1 MLWYCESINVGR
13 DVELDHVRNIGIMA
27 HIDAGKTT
35 TSERILY
42 FTGRTHRIGEVHDGA
57 ATMDW
62 MAEEQERGITITSA
76 ATVCYWKRNK
86 ANHRINIIDTP
97 GHVDFTIEVERCLRV
112 LDGAVAVFCAVGGVQ
127 PQSET
132 VWRQADKYSVPR
144 IAFVNKMDR
153 VGADFKQVLAQME
166 TRLHANPVAVQLPIG
181 AEDKFEG
188 VIDLVENKALFFNK
202 DTMDTEEGEIPSDM
216 VDEIEEYRET
226 LIVKASDFDESLMEA
241 YLNGEEVSSEQIRA
255 ALRKGCVSM
264 GLVPV
269 FCGSA
274 FKNKGVQRVLD
285 GVVDYLPSPVDI
297 SGPMVAPY
305 EAFARQER
313 DEGDV
318 REDEKFE
325 LKVSD
330 NGQFAGLA
338 FKLMSDPYV
347 GQLTFVRI
355 YSGKLVS
362 GASVFNTNKHR
373 RERIGRLL
381 RMHANKREDIT
392 EAYAGEIVAV
402 LGLKNTVTGDTL
414 CDEGLD
420 VVLESMSF
428 PDPVINMSIEPD
440 TQDDVNRL
448 GIALQKLAAED
459 PSFKVSTDNETGQTV
474 IGGMGELHL
483 DIIASRLKREFG
495 VNAKIGRPQVA
506 YRETITR
513 TGECE
518 CRFVRQSGGRGQY
531 GHVKLVLHPNE
542 PGKGI
547 TFESKIVGG
556 VVPREYW
563 PAVEKGVRSATETG
577 VLAGYPVV
585 DVHVE
590 LIDGSYHEVD
600 SSEMAFQVAG
610 SMAFKDGCKKC
621 GAQLLEP
628 VFDVEV
634 ITPEEYTGD
643 VIGDLNSR
651 RGRIQD
657 LEPRKGVQAIRA
669 AVPLSE
675 MFGYATVLR
684 SATQG
689 RASYTMQFKC
699 YEALPAALSE
709 SLVEKFGAKS
719 NS

>member
-1 MLWYCESINVGR
+1 M
-13 DVELDHVRNIGIMA
+13 RNIGIMA

-35 TSERILY
+35 TSERILF

-76 ATVCYWKRNK
+76 ATVCYWNRNGR
-86 ANHRINIIDTP
+86 NRINIIDTP

-132 VWRQADKYSVPR
+132 VWRQADHYHVPR

-153 VGADFKQVLAQME
+153 VGADFYNCLTQMT
-166 TRLHANPVAVQLPIG
+166 TRLNANPVAVQIPIG
-181 AEDKFEG
+181 TEDKFVG
-188 VIDLVENKALFFNK
+188 VIDLVENKALYFDA
-202 DTMDTEEGEIPSDM
+202 DTLDTKEGEMPADM
-216 VDEIEEYRET
+216 ADLISEYRET
-226 LIVKASDFDESLMEA
+226 LIVKASDYDEALMEK
-241 YLNGEEVSSEQIRA
+241 YLEGEEIKPEEIRV
-255 ALRKGCVSM
+255 ALRKGCVAM

-274 FKNKGVQRVLD
+274 FKNKGVQRMLD
-285 GVVDYLPSPVDI
+285 GVVDYLPSPIDVP
-297 SGPMVAPY
+297 GPMVAPY
-305 EAFARQER
+305 ELFARQER
-313 DEGDV
+313 GEGDIT
-318 REDEKFE
+318 EEEKFE

-330 NGQFAGLA
+330 EDRFSGLA

-355 YSGKLVS
+355 YTGVLTTGQAVY
-362 GASVFNTNKHR
+362 NTNKHR
-373 RERIGRLL
+373 RERVGRLL

-392 EAYAGEIVAV
+392 EAHAGEIVAV
-402 LGLKNTVTGDTL
+402 LGLKSTITGDTL
-414 CDEGLD
+414 CEEGLD
-420 VVLESMSF
+420 IVLESMTF
-428 PDPVINMSIEPD
+428 PEPVITMSIEPD
-440 TQDDVNRL
+440 TQDDVNKL
-448 GIALQKLAAED
+448 GLALQKLAAED
-459 PSFKVSTDNETGQTV
+459 PSFKVSTDKDTGQTV

-483 DIIASRLKREFG
+483 DIIASRLKREFN

-506 YRETITR
+506 YRESITKS
-513 TGECE
+513 GEIE

-531 GHVKLVLHPNE
+531 GHVVLQLKPNE
-542 PGKGI
+542 PGTGI

-563 PAVEKGVRSATETG
+563 PAVEKGVRSAAETG

-585 DVHVE
+585 DVHVD
-590 LIDGSYHEVD
+590 LTFGSYHEVD

-621 GAQLLEP
+621 APQLLEP

-651 RGRIQD
+651 RGRISD
-657 LEPRKGVQAIRA
+657 LEARKGVQAIRA

-675 MFGYATVLR
+675 MFGYSTVLR

-699 YEALPAALSE
+699 YEPLPAALSE
-709 SLVEKFGAKS
+709 GLIERFGAKS
-719 NS
+719 N

>member
-1 MLWYCESINVGR
+1 MGR
-13 DVELDHVRNIGIMA
+13 DTELNRVRNIGIMA

-35 TSERILY
+35 TSERILF

-76 ATVCYWKRNK
+76 ATVCYWNRNGHK
-86 ANHRINIIDTP
+86 NRINIIDTP

-132 VWRQADKYSVPR
+132 VWRQADKYHVPR
-144 IAFVNKMDR
+144 VAFVNKMDR
-153 VGADFKQVLAQME
+153 VGADFKTVLSQME
-166 TRLHANPVAVQLPIG
+166 SRLGANPVAVQLPIG
-181 AEDKFEG
+181 AEDKFIG
-188 VIDLVENKALFFNK
+188 VVDLVENKALYFNSETL
-202 DTMDTEEGEIPSDM
+202 DTDEGEIPADM
-216 VDEIEEYRET
+216 VDDVMEYREN
-226 LIVKASDFDESLMEA
+226 LIAKASDFDESLMEA
-241 YLNGEEVSSEQIRA
+241 YLEGEDVSADAIRI
-255 ALRKGCVSM
+255 ALRKGCVAQA
-264 GLVPV
+264 LVPV

-285 GVVDYLPSPVDI
+285 GIIDYLPSPIDI
-297 SGPMVAPY
+297 PGPMVAPY
-305 EAFARQER
+305 DVYARQER
-313 DEGDV
+313 GEGDV
-318 REDEKFE
+318 KEEEKVE

-330 NGQFAGLA
+330 NGQFSGLA

-355 YSGKLVS
+355 YSGKLES
-362 GASVFNTNKHR
+362 GQAVFNTNKHR
-373 RERIGRLL
+373 RERVGRLL

-392 EAYAGEIVAV
+392 VAYAGEIVAV

-414 CDEGLD
+414 CEEGLD

-428 PDPVINMSIEPD
+428 PAPVINMSIEPD

-459 PSFKVSTDNETGQTV
+459 PSFKVSTDKETGQTV

-483 DIIASRLKREFG
+483 DIIASRLKREFN
-495 VNAKIGRPQVA
+495 VNAKVGRPQVA

-513 TGECE
+513 EGECD

-531 GHVKLVLHPNE
+531 GHVKIALRPNE
-542 PGKGI
+542 PGMGI
-547 TFESKIVGG
+547 TFESIIVGG

-563 PAVEKGVRSATETG
+563 PAVEKGIRSASETG

-585 DVHVE
+585 DVHVD

-651 RGRIQD
+651 RGRIQN
-657 LEPRKGVQAIRA
+657 LEPRKGVQAIQA

-675 MFGYATVLR
+675 MFGYATELR

-689 RASYTMQFKC
+689 RASYSMQFKC
-699 YEALPAALSE
+699 YESLPAALSE
-709 SLVEKFGAKS
+709 GLIERFGAKS

>member
-1 MLWYCESINVGR
+1 MAR
-13 DVELDHVRNIGIMA
+13 DVELARVRNIGIMA

-76 ATVCYWKRNK
+76 ATVCYWNRNGH
-86 ANHRINIIDTP
+86 NRINIIDTP

-132 VWRQADKYSVPR
+132 VWRQADHYHVPR
-144 IAFVNKMDR
+144 VAFINKMDR
-153 VGADFKQVLAQME
+153 VGADFYSCLNQMV
-166 TRLHANPVAVQLPIG
+166 TRLNANPVAVQIPIG
-181 AEDKFEG
+181 TEENFIG
-188 VIDLVENKALFFNK
+188 VVDLIENKALYFNAETL
-202 DTMDTEEGEIPSDM
+202 DTQEGEMPADLA
-216 VDEIEEYRET
+216 DKIEEYRET
-226 LIVKASDFDESLMEA
+226 LIVKASDFDEALMEK
-241 YLNGEEVSSEQIRA
+241 YLEGEEIDPQEIRA
-255 ALRKGCVSM
+255 ALRKGCIAM

-274 FKNKGVQRVLD
+274 FKNKGVQRSLD
-285 GVVDYLPSPVDI
+285 GVIDFLPSPIDVP
-297 SGPMVAPY
+297 GPMVASA
-305 EAFARQER
+305 ELFARQER
-313 DEGDV
+313 GEGDV
-318 REDEKFE
+318 TEEEKFE
-325 LKVSD
+325 LKVTD
-330 NGQFAGLA
+330 KGEFAGLA

-355 YSGKLVS
+355 YSGTLTS
-362 GASVFNTNKHR
+362 GQSVMNTNKHR
-373 RERIGRLL
+373 RERVGRLL
-381 RMHANKREDIT
+381 RMHANKREDVT
-392 EAYAGEIVAV
+392 EAHAGEIVAV
-402 LGLKNTVTGDTL
+402 LGLKSTVTGDTL

-420 VVLESMSF
+420 VVLESMTF
-428 PDPVINMSIEPD
+428 PEPVITMSIEPD
-440 TQDDVNRL
+440 TQDDVNKL
-448 GIALQKLAAED
+448 GLALQKLAAED
-459 PSFKVSTDNETGQTV
+459 PSFKVTTDKETGQTV

-483 DIIASRLKREFG
+483 DIIASRLKREFN
-495 VNAKIGRPQVA
+495 VNAKVGRPQVA

-513 TGECE
+513 EGNCE
-518 CRFVRQSGGRGQY
+518 CMYKRQSGGRGQY
-531 GHVKLVLHPNE
+531 GHVKMVMRPNE
-542 PGKGI
+542 PGTGV

-563 PAVEKGVRSATETG
+563 AAVEKGVRSAAETG

-590 LIDGSYHEVD
+590 LVDGSYHEVD

-675 MFGYATVLR
+675 MFGYSTVLR

-699 YEALPAALSE
+699 YEPLPAALSE
-709 SLVEKFGAKS
+709 GLIEKFGAKS

>member
-1 MLWYCESINVGR
+1 MAR
-13 DVELDHVRNIGIMA
+13 DVELARVRNIGIMA

-35 TSERILY
+35 TSERILF

-76 ATVCYWKRNK
+76 ATVCYWNRNGH
-86 ANHRINIIDTP
+86 NRINIIDTP

-132 VWRQADKYSVPR
+132 VWRQADHYHVPR
-144 IAFVNKMDR
+144 VAFINKMDR
-153 VGADFKQVLAQME
+153 VGADFYSCLNQMV
-166 TRLHANPVAVQLPIG
+166 TRLNANPVAVQIPIG
-181 AEDKFEG
+181 TEENFIG
-188 VIDLVENKALFFNK
+188 VVDLVENKALYFNAETL
-202 DTMDTEEGEIPSDM
+202 DTQEGEMPADM
-216 VDEIEEYRET
+216 ADKIAEYRET
-226 LIVKASDFDESLMEA
+226 LIVKASDFDEALMEK
-241 YLNGEEVSSEQIRA
+241 YLEGEEVGADEIRV
-255 ALRKGCVSM
+255 ALRKGCIEMKV
-264 GLVPV
+264 VPV

-274 FKNKGVQRVLD
+274 FKNKGVQRLLD
-285 GVVDYLPSPVDI
+285 GVIDYLPSPVDVP
-297 SGPMVAPY
+297 GPMVASA
-305 EAFARQER
+305 ELFARQER
-313 DEGDV
+313 GEGDITD
-318 REDEKFE
+318 DEKTE
-325 LKVSD
+325 LPVSD
-330 NGQFAGLA
+330 KGQFAGLA

-355 YSGKLVS
+355 YSGTLTS
-362 GASVFNTNKHR
+362 GQSVMNTNKHR

-392 EAYAGEIVAV
+392 EAHAGEIVAV
-402 LGLKNTVTGDTL
+402 LGLKSTVTGDTL

-420 VVLESMSF
+420 VVLEAMTF
-428 PDPVINMSIEPD
+428 PDPVITMSIEPD
-440 TQDDVNRL
+440 TQDDVNKL
-448 GIALQKLAAED
+448 GLALQKLAAED
-459 PSFKVSTDNETGQTV
+459 PSFKVSTDKETGQTV

-483 DIIASRLKREFG
+483 DIIASRLKREFN
-495 VNAKIGRPQVA
+495 VNAKVGRPQVA

-513 TGECE
+513 EGNCE
-518 CRFVRQSGGRGQY
+518 CMYKRQSGGRGQY
-531 GHVKLVLHPNE
+531 GHVKMVLRPNE
-542 PGKGI
+542 PGTGV

-563 PAVEKGVRSATETG
+563 AAVEKGVRAAAETG

-585 DVHVE
+585 DVHVD
-590 LIDGSYHEVD
+590 LVDGSYHEVD
-600 SSEMAFQVAG
+600 SSEMAFQIAG

-634 ITPEEYTGD
+634 VTPEEYTGD

-675 MFGYATVLR
+675 MFGYSTVLR

-699 YEALPAALSE
+699 YEPLPAALSE
-709 SLVEKFGAKS
+709 GLIEKFGAKS

>member
-1 MLWYCESINVGR
+1 MAR
-13 DVELDHVRNIGIMA
+13 DVELARVRNIGIMA

-76 ATVCYWKRNK
+76 ATVCYWNRNGH
-86 ANHRINIIDTP
+86 NRINIIDTP

-132 VWRQADKYSVPR
+132 VWRQADHYHAPR
-144 IAFVNKMDR
+144 VAFINKMDR
-153 VGADFKQVLAQME
+153 VGADFYSCLNQMV
-166 TRLHANPVAVQLPIG
+166 TRLNANPVAVQIPIG
-181 AEDKFEG
+181 TEENFIG
-188 VIDLVENKALFFNK
+188 VVDLIENKALYFNAETL
-202 DTMDTEEGEIPSDM
+202 DTQEGEMPADLA
-216 VDEIEEYRET
+216 DKIEEYRET
-226 LIVKASDFDESLMEA
+226 LIVKASDFDEALMEK
-241 YLNGEEVSSEQIRA
+241 YLEGEEIDPQEIRA
-255 ALRKGCVSM
+255 ALRKGCIAM

-274 FKNKGVQRVLD
+274 FKNKGVQRLLD
-285 GVVDYLPSPVDI
+285 GVIDFLPSPIDVP
-297 SGPMVAPY
+297 GPMVASA
-305 EAFARQER
+305 ELFARQER
-313 DEGDV
+313 GEGDV
-318 REDEKFE
+318 TEEEKFE
-325 LKVSD
+325 LKVTD
-330 NGQFAGLA
+330 KGEFAGLA

-355 YSGKLVS
+355 YSGTLTS
-362 GASVFNTNKHR
+362 GQSVMNTNKHR
-373 RERIGRLL
+373 RERVGRLL
-381 RMHANKREDIT
+381 RMHANKREDVT
-392 EAYAGEIVAV
+392 EAHAGEIVAV
-402 LGLKNTVTGDTL
+402 LGLKSTVTGDTL

-420 VVLESMSF
+420 VVLESMTF
-428 PDPVINMSIEPD
+428 PEPVITMSIEPD
-440 TQDDVNRL
+440 TQDDVNKL
-448 GIALQKLAAED
+448 GLALQKLAAED
-459 PSFKVSTDNETGQTV
+459 PSFKVTTDKETGQTV

-483 DIIASRLKREFG
+483 DIIASRLKREFN
-495 VNAKIGRPQVA
+495 VNAKVGRPQVA

-513 TGECE
+513 EGNCE
-518 CRFVRQSGGRGQY
+518 CMYKRQSGGRGQY
-531 GHVKLVLHPNE
+531 GHVKMVMRPNE
-542 PGKGI
+542 PGTGV

-563 PAVEKGVRSATETG
+563 AAVEKGVRSAAETG

-590 LIDGSYHEVD
+590 LVDGSYHEVD

-675 MFGYATVLR
+675 MFGYSTVLR

-699 YEALPAALSE
+699 YEPLPAALSE
-709 SLVEKFGAKS
+709 GLIEKFGAKS

>member
-1 MLWYCESINVGR
+1 MAR
-13 DVELDHVRNIGIMA
+13 DVELARVRNIGIMA

-42 FTGRTHRIGEVHDGA
+42 FPGRTHRIGEVHDGA

-76 ATVCYWKRNK
+76 ATVCYWNRNGH
-86 ANHRINIIDTP
+86 NRINIIDTP

-132 VWRQADKYSVPR
+132 VWRQADHYHVPR
-144 IAFVNKMDR
+144 VAFINKMDR
-153 VGADFKQVLAQME
+153 VGADFYSCLNQMV
-166 TRLHANPVAVQLPIG
+166 TRLNANPVAVQIPIG
-181 AEDKFEG
+181 TEENFIG
-188 VIDLVENKALFFNK
+188 VVDLIENKALYFNAETL
-202 DTMDTEEGEIPSDM
+202 DTQEGEMPADLA
-216 VDEIEEYRET
+216 DKIEEYRET
-226 LIVKASDFDESLMEA
+226 LIVKASDFDEALMEK
-241 YLNGEEVSSEQIRA
+241 YLEGEEIDPQEIRA
-255 ALRKGCVSM
+255 ALRKGCIAM

-274 FKNKGVQRVLD
+274 FKNKGVQRLLD
-285 GVVDYLPSPVDI
+285 GVIDFLPSPIDVP
-297 SGPMVAPY
+297 GPMVASA
-305 EAFARQER
+305 ELFARQER
-313 DEGDV
+313 GEGDV
-318 REDEKFE
+318 TEEEKFE
-325 LKVSD
+325 LKVTD
-330 NGQFAGLA
+330 KGEFAGLA

-355 YSGKLVS
+355 YSGTLTS
-362 GASVFNTNKHR
+362 GQSVMNTNKHR
-373 RERIGRLL
+373 RERVGRLL
-381 RMHANKREDIT
+381 RMHANKREDVT
-392 EAYAGEIVAV
+392 EAHAGEIVAV
-402 LGLKNTVTGDTL
+402 LGLKSTVTGDTL

-420 VVLESMSF
+420 VVLESMTF
-428 PDPVINMSIEPD
+428 PEPVITMSIEPD
-440 TQDDVNRL
+440 TQDDVNKL
-448 GIALQKLAAED
+448 GLALQKLAAED
-459 PSFKVSTDNETGQTV
+459 PSFKVTTDKETGQTV

-483 DIIASRLKREFG
+483 DIIASRLKREFN
-495 VNAKIGRPQVA
+495 VNAKVGRPQVA

-513 TGECE
+513 EGNCE
-518 CRFVRQSGGRGQY
+518 CMYKRQSGGRGQY
-531 GHVKLVLHPNE
+531 GHVKMVMRPNE
-542 PGKGI
+542 PGTGV

-563 PAVEKGVRSATETG
+563 AAVEKGVRSAAETG

-590 LIDGSYHEVD
+590 LVDGSYHEVD

-675 MFGYATVLR
+675 MFGYSTVLR

-699 YEALPAALSE
+699 YEPLPAALSE
-709 SLVEKFGAKS
+709 GLIEKFGAKS

>member
-1 MLWYCESINVGR
+1 MGR
-13 DVELDHVRNIGIMA
+13 DVELAQVRNIGIMA

-35 TSERILY
+35 TSERILF

-76 ATVCYWKRNK
+76 ATVCYWNRNGR
-86 ANHRINIIDTP
+86 NRINIIDTP

-132 VWRQADKYSVPR
+132 VWRQADHYHVPR

-153 VGADFKQVLAQME
+153 VGADFYNCLTQMT
-166 TRLHANPVAVQLPIG
+166 TRLNANPVAVQIPIG
-181 AEDKFEG
+181 TEDKFVG
-188 VIDLVENKALFFNK
+188 VIDLVENKALYFDA
-202 DTMDTEEGEIPSDM
+202 DTLDTKEGEMPADM
-216 VDEIEEYRET
+216 ADLISEYRET
-226 LIVKASDFDESLMEA
+226 LIVKASDYDEALMEK
-241 YLNGEEVSSEQIRA
+241 YLEGEEIKPEEIRV
-255 ALRKGCVSM
+255 ALRKGCVAM

-274 FKNKGVQRVLD
+274 FKNKGVQRMLD
-285 GVVDYLPSPVDI
+285 GVVDYLPSPIDVP
-297 SGPMVAPY
+297 GPMVAPY
-305 EAFARQER
+305 ELFARQER
-313 DEGDV
+313 GEGDIT
-318 REDEKFE
+318 EEEKFE

-330 NGQFAGLA
+330 EDRFSGLA

-355 YSGKLVS
+355 YTGVLTTGQAVY
-362 GASVFNTNKHR
+362 NTNKHR
-373 RERIGRLL
+373 RERVGRLL

-392 EAYAGEIVAV
+392 EAHAGEIVAV
-402 LGLKNTVTGDTL
+402 LGLKSTITGDTL
-414 CDEGLD
+414 CEEGLD
-420 VVLESMSF
+420 IVLESMTF
-428 PDPVINMSIEPD
+428 PEPVITMSIEPD
-440 TQDDVNRL
+440 TQDDVNKL
-448 GIALQKLAAED
+448 GLALQKLAAED
-459 PSFKVSTDNETGQTV
+459 PSFKVSTDKDTGQTV

-483 DIIASRLKREFG
+483 DIIASRLKREFN

-506 YRETITR
+506 YRESITKS
-513 TGECE
+513 GEIE

-531 GHVKLVLHPNE
+531 GHVVLQLKPNE
-542 PGKGI
+542 PGTGI

-563 PAVEKGVRSATETG
+563 PAVEKGVRSAAETG

-585 DVHVE
+585 DVHVD
-590 LIDGSYHEVD
+590 LTFGSYHEVD

-621 GAQLLEP
+621 APQLLEP

-651 RGRIQD
+651 RGRISD
-657 LEPRKGVQAIRA
+657 LEARKGVQAIRA

-675 MFGYATVLR
+675 MFGYSTVLR

-699 YEALPAALSE
+699 YEPLPAALSE
-709 SLVEKFGAKS
+709 GLIERFGAKS
-719 NS
+719 N

>member
-1 MLWYCESINVGR
+1 MGR
-13 DVELDHVRNIGIMA
+13 DVELAQVRNIGIMA

-35 TSERILY
+35 TSERILF

-76 ATVCYWKRNK
+76 ATVCYWNRNGR
-86 ANHRINIIDTP
+86 NRINIIDTP

-132 VWRQADKYSVPR
+132 VWRQADHYHVPR

-153 VGADFKQVLAQME
+153 VGADFYNCLTQMT
-166 TRLHANPVAVQLPIG
+166 TRLNANPVAVQIPIG
-181 AEDKFEG
+181 TEDKFVG
-188 VIDLVENKALFFNK
+188 VIDLVENKALYFDA
-202 DTMDTEEGEIPSDM
+202 DTLDTKEGEMPADM
-216 VDEIEEYRET
+216 ADLISEYRET
-226 LIVKASDFDESLMEA
+226 LIVKASDYDEELMEK
-241 YLNGEEVSSEQIRA
+241 YLEGEEIKPEEIRV
-255 ALRKGCVSM
+255 ALRKGCVAM

-274 FKNKGVQRVLD
+274 FKNKGVQRMLD
-285 GVVDYLPSPVDI
+285 GVVDYLPSPIDVP
-297 SGPMVAPY
+297 GPMVAPY
-305 EAFARQER
+305 ELFARQER
-313 DEGDV
+313 GEGDIT
-318 REDEKFE
+318 EEEKFE

-330 NGQFAGLA
+330 EDRFSGLA

-355 YSGKLVS
+355 YTGVLTTGQAVY
-362 GASVFNTNKHR
+362 NTNKHR
-373 RERIGRLL
+373 RERVGRLL

-392 EAYAGEIVAV
+392 EAHAGEIVAV
-402 LGLKNTVTGDTL
+402 LGLKSTITGDTL
-414 CDEGLD
+414 CEEGLD
-420 VVLESMSF
+420 IVLESMTF
-428 PDPVINMSIEPD
+428 PEPVITMSIEPD
-440 TQDDVNRL
+440 TQDDVNKL
-448 GIALQKLAAED
+448 GLALQKLAAED
-459 PSFKVSTDNETGQTV
+459 PSFKVSTDKDTGQTV

-483 DIIASRLKREFG
+483 DIIASRLKREFN
-495 VNAKIGRPQVA
+495 VNAKVGRPQVA
-506 YRETITR
+506 YRESITKS
-513 TGECE
+513 GEIE

-531 GHVKLVLHPNE
+531 GHVVLQLKPNE
-542 PGKGI
+542 PGTGI

-563 PAVEKGVRSATETG
+563 PAVEKGVRSAAETG

-585 DVHVE
+585 DVHVD
-590 LIDGSYHEVD
+590 LTFGSYHEVD

-621 GAQLLEP
+621 APQLLEP

-651 RGRIQD
+651 RGRISD
-657 LEPRKGVQAIRA
+657 LEARKGVQAIRA

-675 MFGYATVLR
+675 MFGYSTVLR

-699 YEALPAALSE
+699 YEPLPAALSE
-709 SLVEKFGAKS
+709 GLIERFGAKS
-719 NS
+719 N

>member
-1 MLWYCESINVGR
+1 MAR
-13 DVELDHVRNIGIMA
+13 DVELARVRNIGIMA

-76 ATVCYWKRNK
+76 ATVCYWNRNGH
-86 ANHRINIIDTP
+86 NRINIIDTP

-132 VWRQADKYSVPR
+132 VWRQEDHYHVPR
-144 IAFVNKMDR
+144 VAFINKMDR
-153 VGADFKQVLAQME
+153 VAADFYSCLNQMV
-166 TRLHANPVAVQLPIG
+166 TRLNANPVAVQIPIG
-181 AEDKFEG
+181 TEENFIG
-188 VIDLVENKALFFNK
+188 VVDLIENKALYFNAETL
-202 DTMDTEEGEIPSDM
+202 DTQEGEMPADLA
-216 VDEIEEYRET
+216 DKIEEYRET
-226 LIVKASDFDESLMEA
+226 LIVKASDFDEALMEK
-241 YLNGEEVSSEQIRA
+241 YLEGEEIDPQEIRA
-255 ALRKGCVSM
+255 ALRKGCIAM

-274 FKNKGVQRVLD
+274 FKNKGVQRLLD
-285 GVVDYLPSPVDI
+285 GVIDFLPSPIDVP
-297 SGPMVAPY
+297 GPMVASA
-305 EAFARQER
+305 ELFARQER
-313 DEGDV
+313 GEGDV
-318 REDEKFE
+318 TEEEKFE
-325 LKVSD
+325 LKVTD
-330 NGQFAGLA
+330 KGEFAGLA

-355 YSGKLVS
+355 YSGTLTS
-362 GASVFNTNKHR
+362 GQSVMNTNKHR
-373 RERIGRLL
+373 RERVGRLL
-381 RMHANKREDIT
+381 RMHANKREDVT
-392 EAYAGEIVAV
+392 EAHAGEIVAV
-402 LGLKNTVTGDTL
+402 LGLKSTVTGDTL
-414 CDEGLD
+414 CDDGLD
-420 VVLESMSF
+420 VVLESMTF
-428 PDPVINMSIEPD
+428 PEPVITMSIEPD
-440 TQDDVNRL
+440 TQDDVNKL
-448 GIALQKLAAED
+448 GLALQKLAAED
-459 PSFKVSTDNETGQTV
+459 PSFKVTTDKETGQTV

-483 DIIASRLKREFG
+483 DIIASRLKREFN
-495 VNAKIGRPQVA
+495 VNAKVGRPQVA

-513 TGECE
+513 EGNCE
-518 CRFVRQSGGRGQY
+518 CMYKRQSGGRGQY
-531 GHVKLVLHPNE
+531 GHVKMVMRPNE
-542 PGKGI
+542 PGTGV

-563 PAVEKGVRSATETG
+563 AAVEKGVRSAAETG

-590 LIDGSYHEVD
+590 LVDGSYHEVD

-675 MFGYATVLR
+675 MFGYSTVLR

-699 YEALPAALSE
+699 YEPLPAALSE
-709 SLVEKFGAKS
+709 GLIEKFGAKS

>member
-1 MLWYCESINVGR
+1 MAR
-13 DVELDHVRNIGIMA
+13 DVELARVRNIGIMA

-76 ATVCYWKRNK
+76 ATVCYWNRNGH
-86 ANHRINIIDTP
+86 NRINIIDTP

-132 VWRQADKYSVPR
+132 VWRQADHYHVPR
-144 IAFVNKMDR
+144 VAFINKMDR
-153 VGADFKQVLAQME
+153 VGADFYSCLSQMV
-166 TRLHANPVAVQLPIG
+166 TRLNANPVAVQIPIG
-181 AEDKFEG
+181 TEENFIG
-188 VIDLVENKALFFNK
+188 VIDLIENKALYFNAETL
-202 DTMDTEEGEIPSDM
+202 DTQEGEMPADM
-216 VDEIEEYRET
+216 ADKIEEYRET
-226 LIVKASDFDESLMEA
+226 LIVKASDFDEALMEK
-241 YLNGEEVSSEQIRA
+241 YLEGEEIDPQEIRA
-255 ALRKGCVSM
+255 ALRKGCIAM

-274 FKNKGVQRVLD
+274 FKNKGVQRLLD
-285 GVVDYLPSPVDI
+285 GVIDFLPSPIDVP
-297 SGPMVAPY
+297 GPMVASA
-305 EAFARQER
+305 ELFARQER
-313 DEGDV
+313 GEGDV
-318 REDEKFE
+318 TEEEKFE
-325 LKVSD
+325 LKVTD
-330 NGQFAGLA
+330 KGEFAGLA

-355 YSGKLVS
+355 YSGTLTS
-362 GASVFNTNKHR
+362 GQSVMNTNKHR

-381 RMHANKREDIT
+381 RMHANKREDVT
-392 EAYAGEIVAV
+392 EAHAGEIVAV
-402 LGLKNTVTGDTL
+402 LGLKSTVTGDTL

-420 VVLESMSF
+420 VVLESMTF
-428 PDPVINMSIEPD
+428 PEPVITMSIEPD
-440 TQDDVNRL
+440 TQDDVNKL
-448 GIALQKLAAED
+448 GLALQKLAAED
-459 PSFKVSTDNETGQTV
+459 PSFKVTTDKETGQTV

-483 DIIASRLKREFG
+483 DIIASRLKREFN
-495 VNAKIGRPQVA
+495 VNAKVGRPQVA

-513 TGECE
+513 EGNCE
-518 CRFVRQSGGRGQY
+518 CMYKRQSGGRGQY
-531 GHVKLVLHPNE
+531 GHVKMVMRPNE
-542 PGKGI
+542 PGTGV

-563 PAVEKGVRSATETG
+563 AAVEKGVRSAAETG

-590 LIDGSYHEVD
+590 LVDGSYHEVD
-600 SSEMAFQVAG
+600 SSEMAFQIAG

-675 MFGYATVLR
+675 MFGYSTVLR

-699 YEALPAALSE
+699 YEPLPAALSE
-709 SLVEKFGAKS
+709 GLIEKFGAKS

>member
-1 MLWYCESINVGR
+1 MAR
-13 DVELDHVRNIGIMA
+13 DVELARVRNIGIMA

-76 ATVCYWKRNK
+76 ATVCYWNRNGH
-86 ANHRINIIDTP
+86 NRINIIDTP

-132 VWRQADKYSVPR
+132 VWRQADHYHVPR
-144 IAFVNKMDR
+144 VAFINKMDR
-153 VGADFKQVLAQME
+153 VGADFYSCLNQMV
-166 TRLHANPVAVQLPIG
+166 TRLNANPVAVQIPIG
-181 AEDKFEG
+181 TEENFIG
-188 VIDLVENKALFFNK
+188 VVDLIENKALYFNAETL
-202 DTMDTEEGEIPSDM
+202 DTQEGEMPADLA
-216 VDEIEEYRET
+216 DKIEEYRET
-226 LIVKASDFDESLMEA
+226 LIVKASDFDEALMEK
-241 YLNGEEVSSEQIRA
+241 YLEGEEIDPQEIRA
-255 ALRKGCVSM
+255 ALRKGCIAM

-274 FKNKGVQRVLD
+274 FKNKGVQRLLD
-285 GVVDYLPSPVDI
+285 GVIDFLPSPIDVP
-297 SGPMVAPY
+297 GPMVASA
-305 EAFARQER
+305 ELFARQER
-313 DEGDV
+313 GEGDV
-318 REDEKFE
+318 TEEEKFE
-325 LKVSD
+325 LKVTD
-330 NGQFAGLA
+330 KGEFAGLA

-355 YSGKLVS
+355 YAGTLTSGQ
-362 GASVFNTNKHR
+362 SVMNTNKHR
-373 RERIGRLL
+373 RERVGRLL
-381 RMHANKREDIT
+381 RMHANKREDVT
-392 EAYAGEIVAV
+392 EAHAGEIVAV
-402 LGLKNTVTGDTL
+402 LGLKSTVTGDTL

-420 VVLESMSF
+420 VVLESMTF
-428 PDPVINMSIEPD
+428 PEPVITMSIEPD
-440 TQDDVNRL
+440 TQDDVNKL
-448 GIALQKLAAED
+448 GLALQKLAAED
-459 PSFKVSTDNETGQTV
+459 PSFKVTTDKETGQTV

-483 DIIASRLKREFG
+483 DIIASRLKREFN
-495 VNAKIGRPQVA
+495 VNAKVGRPQVA

-513 TGECE
+513 EGNCE
-518 CRFVRQSGGRGQY
+518 CMYKRQSGGRGQY
-531 GHVKLVLHPNE
+531 GHVKMVMRPNE
-542 PGKGI
+542 PGTGV

-563 PAVEKGVRSATETG
+563 AAVEKGVRSAAETG

-590 LIDGSYHEVD
+590 LVDGSYHEVD

-675 MFGYATVLR
+675 MFGYSTVLR

-699 YEALPAALSE
+699 YEPLPAALSE
-709 SLVEKFGAKS
+709 GLIEKFGAKS

>member
-1 MLWYCESINVGR
+1 MAR
-13 DVELDHVRNIGIMA
+13 DVELARVRNIGIMA

-76 ATVCYWKRNK
+76 ATVCYWNRNGH
-86 ANHRINIIDTP
+86 NRINIIDTP

-132 VWRQADKYSVPR
+132 VWRQADHYHVPR
-144 IAFVNKMDR
+144 VAFINKMDR
-153 VGADFKQVLAQME
+153 VGADFYSCLSQMV
-166 TRLHANPVAVQLPIG
+166 TRLNANPVAVQIPIG
-181 AEDKFEG
+181 TEENFIG
-188 VIDLVENKALFFNK
+188 VIDLIENKALYFNAETL
-202 DTMDTEEGEIPSDM
+202 DTQEGEMPADM
-216 VDEIEEYRET
+216 ADKIEEYRET
-226 LIVKASDFDESLMEA
+226 LIVKASDFDEALMEK
-241 YLNGEEVSSEQIRA
+241 YLEGEEIDPQEIRA
-255 ALRKGCVSM
+255 ALRKGCIAM

-274 FKNKGVQRVLD
+274 FKNKGVQRLLD
-285 GVVDYLPSPVDI
+285 GVIDFLPSPIDVP
-297 SGPMVAPY
+297 GPMVASA
-305 EAFARQER
+305 ELFARQER
-313 DEGDV
+313 GEGDV
-318 REDEKFE
+318 TEEEKFE
-325 LKVSD
+325 LKVTD
-330 NGQFAGLA
+330 KGEFAGLA

-355 YSGKLVS
+355 YSGTLTS
-362 GASVFNTNKHR
+362 GQSVMNTNKHR

-381 RMHANKREDIT
+381 RMHANKREDVT
-392 EAYAGEIVAV
+392 EAHAGEIVAV
-402 LGLKNTVTGDTL
+402 LGLKSTVTGDTL

-420 VVLESMSF
+420 VVLESMTF
-428 PDPVINMSIEPD
+428 PEPVITMSIEPD
-440 TQDDVNRL
+440 TQDDVNKL
-448 GIALQKLAAED
+448 GLALQKLAAED
-459 PSFKVSTDNETGQTV
+459 PSFKVTTDKETGQTV

-483 DIIASRLKREFG
+483 DIIASRLKREFN
-495 VNAKIGRPQVA
+495 VNAKVGRPQVA

-513 TGECE
+513 EGNCE
-518 CRFVRQSGGRGQY
+518 CMYKRQSGGRGQY
-531 GHVKLVLHPNE
+531 GHVKMVMRPNE
-542 PGKGI
+542 PGTGV

-563 PAVEKGVRSATETG
+563 AAVEKGVRSAAETG

-585 DVHVE
+585 DVHVD
-590 LIDGSYHEVD
+590 LVDGSYHEVD
-600 SSEMAFQVAG
+600 SSEMAFQIAG

-675 MFGYATVLR
+675 MFGYSTVLR

-699 YEALPAALSE
+699 YEPLPAALSE
-709 SLVEKFGAKS
+709 GLIEKFGAKS

>member
-1 MLWYCESINVGR
+1 MAR
-13 DVELDHVRNIGIMA
+13 DVELARVRNIGIMA

-76 ATVCYWKRNK
+76 ATVCYWNRNGH
-86 ANHRINIIDTP
+86 NRINIIDTP

-132 VWRQADKYSVPR
+132 VWRQADHYHVPR
-144 IAFVNKMDR
+144 VAFINKMDR
-153 VGADFKQVLAQME
+153 VGADFYSCLNQMV
-166 TRLHANPVAVQLPIG
+166 TRLNANPVAVQIPIG
-181 AEDKFEG
+181 TEENFIG
-188 VIDLVENKALFFNK
+188 VVDLIENKALYFNAETL
-202 DTMDTEEGEIPSDM
+202 DTQEGEMPADLA
-216 VDEIEEYRET
+216 DKIEEYRET
-226 LIVKASDFDESLMEA
+226 LIVKASDFDEALMEK
-241 YLNGEEVSSEQIRA
+241 YLEGEEIDPQEIRA
-255 ALRKGCVSM
+255 ALRKGCIAM

-274 FKNKGVQRVLD
+274 FKNKGVQRLLD
-285 GVVDYLPSPVDI
+285 GVIDFLPSPIDVP
-297 SGPMVAPY
+297 GPMVASA
-305 EAFARQER
+305 ELFARQER
-313 DEGDV
+313 GEGDV
-318 REDEKFE
+318 TEEEKFE
-325 LKVSD
+325 LKVTD
-330 NGQFAGLA
+330 KGEFAGLA

-355 YSGKLVS
+355 YSGTLTS
-362 GASVFNTNKHR
+362 GQSVMNTNKHR
-373 RERIGRLL
+373 RERVGRLL
-381 RMHANKREDIT
+381 RMHANKREDVT
-392 EAYAGEIVAV
+392 EAHAGEIVAV
-402 LGLKNTVTGDTL
+402 LGLKSTVTGDTL

-420 VVLESMSF
+420 VVLESMTF
-428 PDPVINMSIEPD
+428 PEPVITMSIEPD
-440 TQDDVNRL
+440 TQDDVNKL
-448 GIALQKLAAED
+448 GLALQKLAAED
-459 PSFKVSTDNETGQTV
+459 PSFKVTTDKETGQTV

-483 DIIASRLKREFG
+483 DIIASRLKREFN
-495 VNAKIGRPQVA
+495 VNAKVGRPQVA

-513 TGECE
+513 EGNCE
-518 CRFVRQSGGRGQY
+518 CMYKRQSGGRGQY
-531 GHVKLVLHPNE
+531 GHVKMVMRPNE
-542 PGKGI
+542 PGTGV

-563 PAVEKGVRSATETG
+563 AAVEKGVRSAAETG

-590 LIDGSYHEVD
+590 LVDGSYHEVD

-657 LEPRKGVQAIRA
+657 LESRKGVQAIRA

-675 MFGYATVLR
+675 MFGYSTVLR

-699 YEALPAALSE
+699 YEPLPAALSE
-709 SLVEKFGAKS
+709 GLIEKFGAKS

>member
-1 MLWYCESINVGR
+1 M
-13 DVELDHVRNIGIMA
+13 RNIGIMA

-35 TSERILY
+35 TSERILF

-76 ATVCYWKRNK
+76 ATVCYWNRNGR
-86 ANHRINIIDTP
+86 NRINIIDTP

-132 VWRQADKYSVPR
+132 VWRQADHYHVPR

-153 VGADFKQVLAQME
+153 VGADFYNCLTQMT
-166 TRLHANPVAVQLPIG
+166 TRLNANPVAVQIPIG
-181 AEDKFEG
+181 TEDKFVG
-188 VIDLVENKALFFNK
+188 VIDLVENKALYFDA
-202 DTMDTEEGEIPSDM
+202 DTLDTKEGEMPADM
-216 VDEIEEYRET
+216 ADLISEYRET
-226 LIVKASDFDESLMEA
+226 LIVKASDYDEALMEK
-241 YLNGEEVSSEQIRA
+241 YLEGEEIKPEEIRV
-255 ALRKGCVSM
+255 ALRKGCVAM

-274 FKNKGVQRVLD
+274 FKNKGVQRMLD
-285 GVVDYLPSPVDI
+285 GVVDYLPSPIDVP
-297 SGPMVAPY
+297 GPMVAPY
-305 EAFARQER
+305 ELFARQER
-313 DEGDV
+313 GEGDIT
-318 REDEKFE
+318 EEEKFE

-330 NGQFAGLA
+330 EDRFSGLA

-355 YSGKLVS
+355 YTGVLTTGQAVY
-362 GASVFNTNKHR
+362 NTNKHR
-373 RERIGRLL
+373 RERVGRLL

-392 EAYAGEIVAV
+392 EAHAGEIVAV
-402 LGLKNTVTGDTL
+402 LGLKSTITGDTL
-414 CDEGLD
+414 CEEGLD
-420 VVLESMSF
+420 IVLESMTF
-428 PDPVINMSIEPD
+428 PEPVITMSIEPD
-440 TQDDVNRL
+440 TQDDVNKL
-448 GIALQKLAAED
+448 GLALQKLAAED
-459 PSFKVSTDNETGQTV
+459 PSFKVSTDKDTGQTV

-483 DIIASRLKREFG
+483 DIIASRLKREFN

-506 YRETITR
+506 YRESITKS
-513 TGECE
+513 GEIE

-531 GHVKLVLHPNE
+531 GHVVLQLKPNE
-542 PGKGI
+542 PGTGM
-547 TFESKIVGG
+547 TFESTIVGG

-563 PAVEKGVRSATETG
+563 PAVEKGVRSAAETG

-585 DVHVE
+585 DVHVD
-590 LIDGSYHEVD
+590 LTFGSYHEVD

-621 GAQLLEP
+621 APQLLEP

-651 RGRIQD
+651 RGRISD
-657 LEPRKGVQAIRA
+657 LEARKGVQAIRA

-675 MFGYATVLR
+675 MFGYSTVLR

-699 YEALPAALSE
+699 YEPLPAALSE
-709 SLVEKFGAKS
+709 GLIERFGAKS
-719 NS
+719 N

>member
-1 MLWYCESINVGR
+1 MGR
-13 DVELDHVRNIGIMA
+13 DVELAQVRNIGIMA

-35 TSERILY
+35 TSERILF

-76 ATVCYWKRNK
+76 ATVCYWNRNGR
-86 ANHRINIIDTP
+86 NRINIIDTP

-132 VWRQADKYSVPR
+132 VWRQADHYHVPR

-153 VGADFKQVLAQME
+153 VGADFYNCLTQMT
-166 TRLHANPVAVQLPIG
+166 TRLNANPVAVQIPIG
-181 AEDKFEG
+181 TEDKFVG
-188 VIDLVENKALFFNK
+188 VIDLVENKALYFDA
-202 DTMDTEEGEIPSDM
+202 DTRETKEGEMPADM
-216 VDEIEEYRET
+216 ADLISEYRET
-226 LIVKASDFDESLMEA
+226 LIVKASDYDEALMEK
-241 YLNGEEVSSEQIRA
+241 YLEGEEIKPEEIRV
-255 ALRKGCVSM
+255 ALRKGCVAM

-274 FKNKGVQRVLD
+274 FKNKGVQRMLD
-285 GVVDYLPSPVDI
+285 GVVDYLPSPIDVP
-297 SGPMVAPY
+297 GPMVAPY
-305 EAFARQER
+305 ELFARQER
-313 DEGDV
+313 GEGDIT
-318 REDEKFE
+318 EEEKFE

-330 NGQFAGLA
+330 EDRFSGLA

-355 YSGKLVS
+355 YTGVLTTGQAVY
-362 GASVFNTNKHR
+362 NTNKHR
-373 RERIGRLL
+373 RERVGRLL

-392 EAYAGEIVAV
+392 EAHAGEIVAV
-402 LGLKNTVTGDTL
+402 LGLKSTITGDTL
-414 CDEGLD
+414 CEEGLD
-420 VVLESMSF
+420 IVLESMTF
-428 PDPVINMSIEPD
+428 PEPVITMSIEPD
-440 TQDDVNRL
+440 TQDDVNKL
-448 GIALQKLAAED
+448 GLALQKLAAED
-459 PSFKVSTDNETGQTV
+459 PSFKVSTDKDTGQTV

-483 DIIASRLKREFG
+483 DIIASRLKREFN
-495 VNAKIGRPQVA
+495 VNAKVGRPQVA
-506 YRETITR
+506 YRESITKS
-513 TGECE
+513 GEIE

-531 GHVKLVLHPNE
+531 GHVVLQLKPNE
-542 PGKGI
+542 PGTGI

-563 PAVEKGVRSATETG
+563 PAVEKGVRSAAETG

-585 DVHVE
+585 DVHVD
-590 LIDGSYHEVD
+590 LTFGSYHEVD

-621 GAQLLEP
+621 APQLLEP

-651 RGRIQD
+651 RGRISD
-657 LEPRKGVQAIRA
+657 LEARKGVQAIRA

-675 MFGYATVLR
+675 MFGYSTVLR

-699 YEALPAALSE
+699 YEPLPAALSE
-709 SLVEKFGAKS
+709 GLIERFGAKS
-719 NS
+719 N

>member
-1 MLWYCESINVGR
+1 M
-13 DVELDHVRNIGIMA
+13 RNIGIMA

-76 ATVCYWKRNK
+76 ATVCYWNRNGH
-86 ANHRINIIDTP
+86 NRINIIDTP

-132 VWRQADKYSVPR
+132 VWRQADRYRVPR
-144 IAFVNKMDR
+144 VAFINKMDR
-153 VGADFKQVLAQME
+153 VGADFYSCLNQMV
-166 TRLHANPVAVQLPIG
+166 TRLNANPVAVQIPIG
-181 AEDKFEG
+181 SEDNFVG
-188 VIDLVENKALFFNK
+188 VVDLIENKALYFNAETL
-202 DTMDTEEGEIPSDM
+202 DTQEGEMPEELADKIA
-216 VDEIEEYRET
+216 EYRET
-226 LIVKASDFDESLMEA
+226 LIVKASDFDEALMEK
-241 YLNGEEVSSEQIRA
+241 YLEGEEVDPEEIRA
-255 ALRKGCVSM
+255 ALRKGCIAM

-274 FKNKGVQRVLD
+274 FKNKGVQRLLD
-285 GVVDYLPSPVDI
+285 GVIDFLPSPIDVP
-297 SGPMVAPY
+297 GPMVATS
-305 EAFARQER
+305 ELFARQER
-313 DEGDV
+313 GEGDV
-318 REDEKFE
+318 TDDEKFE
-325 LKVSD
+325 LKVTDKGEFS
-330 NGQFAGLA
+330 GLA

-355 YSGKLVS
+355 YSGTLSS
-362 GASVFNTNKHR
+362 GQAVMNTNKRR

-381 RMHANKREDIT
+381 RMHANKREDVT
-392 EAYAGEIVAV
+392 EAHAGEIVAV
-402 LGLKNTVTGDTL
+402 LGLKSTVTGDTL

-420 VVLESMSF
+420 IVLESMTF
-428 PDPVINMSIEPD
+428 PEPVITMSIEPD
-440 TQDDVNRL
+440 TQDDVNKL
-448 GIALQKLAAED
+448 GLALQKLAAED
-459 PSFKVSTDNETGQTV
+459 PSFKVTTDKETGQTV

-483 DIIASRLKREFG
+483 DIIASRLKREFN
-495 VNAKIGRPQVA
+495 VNAKVGRPQVA

-513 TGECE
+513 ENNCE
-518 CRFVRQSGGRGQY
+518 CMYKRQSGGRGQY
-531 GHVKLVLHPNE
+531 GHVKMTMRPNE
-542 PGKGI
+542 PGTGV

-563 PAVEKGVRSATETG
+563 AAVEKGVRSAAETG

-585 DVHVE
+585 DVHVD
-590 LIDGSYHEVD
+590 LVDGSYHEVD
-600 SSEMAFQVAG
+600 SSEMAFQIAA

-675 MFGYATVLR
+675 MFGYSTVLR

-699 YEALPAALSE
+699 YEPLPAALSE
-709 SLVEKFGAKS
+709 GLIEKFGAKS

>member
-1 MLWYCESINVGR
+1 VGR
-13 DVELDHVRNIGIMA
+13 DVELSRVRNIGIMA

-42 FTGRTHRIGEVHDGA
+42 FTGKTHRIGEVHDGA

-76 ATVCYWKRNK
+76 ATVCYWNH
-86 ANHRINIIDTP
+86 NGHHRINIIDTP

-132 VWRQADKYSVPR
+132 VWRQADKYKVPR

-153 VGADFKQVLAQME
+153 VGADFKNVLAQME
-166 TRLHANPVAVQLPIG
+166 TRLSANPVAVQLPIG
-181 AEDKFEG
+181 AEDNFTG
-188 VIDLVENKALFFNK
+188 VIDLIENKALYFDAETL
-202 DTMDTEEGEIPSDM
+202 DTKEGEIPADM
-216 VDEIEEYRET
+216 VDEIEEFRET
-226 LIVKASDFDESLMEA
+226 LIVKASDFDENLMET
-241 YLNGEEVSSEQIRA
+241 YLNGDPVSADSIRA
-255 ALRKGCVSM
+255 ALRKGCIAM

-274 FKNKGVQRVLD
+274 FKNKGVQRMLD
-285 GVVDYLPSPVDI
+285 GVVDFLPSPIDVQ
-297 SGPMVAPY
+297 GPMVAPAD
-305 EAFARQER
+305 AFARQER
-313 DEGDV
+313 GDGDV
-318 REDEKFE
+318 TEEEKFE

-330 NGQFAGLA
+330 NGQFSGLA

-355 YSGKLVS
+355 YSGKLVA
-362 GASVFNTNKHR
+362 GQAVMNTNKHR
-373 RERIGRLL
+373 KERIGRLL

-402 LGLKNTVTGDTL
+402 LGLKSTVTGDTL
-414 CDEGLD
+414 CEEGLD
-420 VVLESMSF
+420 VVLESMTF
-428 PDPVINMSIEPD
+428 PDPVISMSIEPD

-448 GIALQKLAAED
+448 GIALQKLSAED
-459 PSFKVSTDNETGQTV
+459 PSFKVSTDKETGQTV

-483 DIIASRLKREFG
+483 DIIASRLKREFN
-495 VNAKIGRPQVA
+495 VNAKVGRPQVA
-506 YRETITR
+506 YRETITKEHES
-513 TGECE
+513 ECL
-518 CRFVRQSGGRGQY
+518 FKRQSGGRGQY
-531 GHVKLVLHPNE
+531 GHVKLVLRPNE
-542 PGKGI
+542 PGTGI

-556 VVPREYW
+556 VVPRDYW
-563 PAVEKGVRSATETG
+563 PAVEKGVRSAAENG

-585 DVHVE
+585 DVHIDLV
-590 LIDGSYHEVD
+590 DGSYHEVD

-621 GAQLLEP
+621 GAVLLEP

-651 RGRIQD
+651 RGRISD

-669 AVPLSE
+669 CVPLSE
-675 MFGYATVLR
+675 MFGYSTVLR

-699 YEALPAALSE
+699 YEPLPAALSE
-709 SLVEKFGAKS
+709 ELIVRFGAKS

>member
-1 MLWYCESINVGR
+1 MAR
-13 DVELDHVRNIGIMA
+13 DVELARVRNIGIMA

-76 ATVCYWKRNK
+76 ATVCYWNRNGH
-86 ANHRINIIDTP
+86 NRINIIDTP

-132 VWRQADKYSVPR
+132 VWRQADHYHVPR
-144 IAFVNKMDR
+144 VAFINKMDR
-153 VGADFKQVLAQME
+153 VGADFYSCLNQMV
-166 TRLHANPVAVQLPIG
+166 TRLNANPVAVQIPIG
-181 AEDKFEG
+181 TEENFIG
-188 VIDLVENKALFFNK
+188 VVDLIENKALYFNAETL
-202 DTMDTEEGEIPSDM
+202 DTQEGEMPADLA
-216 VDEIEEYRET
+216 DKIEEYRET
-226 LIVKASDFDESLMEA
+226 LIVKASDFDEALMEK
-241 YLNGEEVSSEQIRA
+241 YLEGEEIDPQEIRA
-255 ALRKGCVSM
+255 ALRKGCIAM

-274 FKNKGVQRVLD
+274 FKNKGVQRLLD
-285 GVVDYLPSPVDI
+285 GVIDFLPSPIDVP
-297 SGPMVAPY
+297 GPMVASA
-305 EAFARQER
+305 ELFARQER
-313 DEGDV
+313 GEGDV
-318 REDEKFE
+318 TEEEKFE
-325 LKVSD
+325 LKVTD
-330 NGQFAGLA
+330 KGEFAGLA

-355 YSGKLVS
+355 YSGTLTS
-362 GASVFNTNKHR
+362 GQSVMNTNKHR
-373 RERIGRLL
+373 RERVGRLL
-381 RMHANKREDIT
+381 RMHANKREDVT
-392 EAYAGEIVAV
+392 EAHAGEIVAV
-402 LGLKNTVTGDTL
+402 LGLKSTVTGDTL

-420 VVLESMSF
+420 VVLESMTF
-428 PDPVINMSIEPD
+428 PEPVITMSIEPD
-440 TQDDVNRL
+440 TQDDVNKL
-448 GIALQKLAAED
+448 GLALQKLAAED
-459 PSFKVSTDNETGQTV
+459 PSFKVTTDKETGQTV

-483 DIIASRLKREFG
+483 DIIASRLKREFN
-495 VNAKIGRPQVA
+495 VNAKVGRPQVA

-513 TGECE
+513 EGNCE
-518 CRFVRQSGGRGQY
+518 CMYKRQSGGRGQY
-531 GHVKLVLHPNE
+531 GHVKMVMRPNE
-542 PGKGI
+542 PGTGV

-563 PAVEKGVRSATETG
+563 AAVEKGVRSASETG

-590 LIDGSYHEVD
+590 LVDGSYHEVD

-675 MFGYATVLR
+675 MFGYSTVLR

-699 YEALPAALSE
+699 YEPLPAALSE
-709 SLVEKFGAKS
+709 GLIEKFGAKS

>member
-1 MLWYCESINVGR
+1 MAR
-13 DVELDHVRNIGIMA
+13 DVELARVRNIGIMA

-57 ATMDW
+57 ATMDF
-62 MAEEQERGITITSA
+62 MVQEQERGITITSA
-76 ATVCYWKRNK
+76 ATVCYWNRNGH
-86 ANHRINIIDTP
+86 NRINIIDTP

-132 VWRQADKYSVPR
+132 VWRQADHYHVPR
-144 IAFVNKMDR
+144 VAFINKMDR
-153 VGADFKQVLAQME
+153 VGADFYSCLNQMV
-166 TRLHANPVAVQLPIG
+166 TRLNANPVAVQIPIG
-181 AEDKFEG
+181 TEENFIG
-188 VIDLVENKALFFNK
+188 VVDLIENKALYFNAETL
-202 DTMDTEEGEIPSDM
+202 DTQEGEMPADLA
-216 VDEIEEYRET
+216 DKIEEYRET
-226 LIVKASDFDESLMEA
+226 LIVKASDFDEALMEK
-241 YLNGEEVSSEQIRA
+241 YLEGEEIDPQEIRA
-255 ALRKGCVSM
+255 ALRKGCIAM

-274 FKNKGVQRVLD
+274 FKNKGVQRLLD
-285 GVVDYLPSPVDI
+285 GVIDFLPSPIDVP
-297 SGPMVAPY
+297 GPMVASA
-305 EAFARQER
+305 ELFARQER
-313 DEGDV
+313 GEGDV
-318 REDEKFE
+318 TEEEKFE
-325 LKVSD
+325 LKVTD
-330 NGQFAGLA
+330 KGEFAGLA

-355 YSGKLVS
+355 YSGTLTS
-362 GASVFNTNKHR
+362 GQSVMNTNKHR
-373 RERIGRLL
+373 RERVGRLL
-381 RMHANKREDIT
+381 RMHANKREDVT
-392 EAYAGEIVAV
+392 EAHAGEIVAV
-402 LGLKNTVTGDTL
+402 LGLKSTVTGDTL

-420 VVLESMSF
+420 VVLESMTF
-428 PDPVINMSIEPD
+428 PEPVITMSIEPD
-440 TQDDVNRL
+440 TQDDVNKL
-448 GIALQKLAAED
+448 GLALQKLAAED
-459 PSFKVSTDNETGQTV
+459 PSFKVTTDKETGQTV

-483 DIIASRLKREFG
+483 DIIASRLKREFN
-495 VNAKIGRPQVA
+495 VNAKVGRPQVA

-513 TGECE
+513 EGNCE
-518 CRFVRQSGGRGQY
+518 CMYKRQSGGRGQY
-531 GHVKLVLHPNE
+531 GHVKMVMRPNE
-542 PGKGI
+542 PGTGV

-563 PAVEKGVRSATETG
+563 AAVEKGVRSAAETG

-590 LIDGSYHEVD
+590 LVDGSYHEVD

-675 MFGYATVLR
+675 MFGYSTVLR

-699 YEALPAALSE
+699 YEPLPAALSE
-709 SLVEKFGAKS
+709 GLIEKFGAKS

>member
-1 MLWYCESINVGR
+1 MAR
-13 DVELDHVRNIGIMA
+13 DVELARVRNIGIMA

-62 MAEEQERGITITSA
+62 MVQEQERGITITSA
-76 ATVCYWKRNK
+76 ATVCYWNRNGH
-86 ANHRINIIDTP
+86 NRINIIDTP

-132 VWRQADKYSVPR
+132 VWRQADHYHVPR
-144 IAFVNKMDR
+144 VAFINKMDR
-153 VGADFKQVLAQME
+153 VGADFYSCLNQMV
-166 TRLHANPVAVQLPIG
+166 TRLNANPVAVQIPIG
-181 AEDKFEG
+181 TEENFIG
-188 VIDLVENKALFFNK
+188 VVDLIENKALYFNAETL
-202 DTMDTEEGEIPSDM
+202 DTQEGEMPADLA
-216 VDEIEEYRET
+216 DKIEEYRET
-226 LIVKASDFDESLMEA
+226 LIVKASDFDEALMEK
-241 YLNGEEVSSEQIRA
+241 YLEGEEIDPQEIRA
-255 ALRKGCVSM
+255 ALRKGCIAM

-274 FKNKGVQRVLD
+274 FKNKGVQRLLD
-285 GVVDYLPSPVDI
+285 GVIDFLPSPIDVP
-297 SGPMVAPY
+297 GPMVASA
-305 EAFARQER
+305 ELFARQER
-313 DEGDV
+313 GEGDV
-318 REDEKFE
+318 TEEEKFE
-325 LKVSD
+325 LKVTD
-330 NGQFAGLA
+330 KGEFAGLA

-355 YSGKLVS
+355 YSGTLTS
-362 GASVFNTNKHR
+362 GQSVMNTNKHR
-373 RERIGRLL
+373 RERVGRLL
-381 RMHANKREDIT
+381 RMHANKREDVT
-392 EAYAGEIVAV
+392 EAHAGEIVAV
-402 LGLKNTVTGDTL
+402 LGLKSTVTGDTL

-420 VVLESMSF
+420 VVLESMTF
-428 PDPVINMSIEPD
+428 PEPVITMSIEPD
-440 TQDDVNRL
+440 TQDDVNKL
-448 GIALQKLAAED
+448 GLALQKLAAED
-459 PSFKVSTDNETGQTV
+459 PSFKVTTDKETGQTV

-483 DIIASRLKREFG
+483 DIIASRLKREFN
-495 VNAKIGRPQVA
+495 VNAKVGRPQVA

-513 TGECE
+513 EGNCE
-518 CRFVRQSGGRGQY
+518 CMYKRQSGGRGQY
-531 GHVKLVLHPNE
+531 GHVKMVMRPNE
-542 PGKGI
+542 PGTGV

-563 PAVEKGVRSATETG
+563 AAVEKGVRSAAETG

-590 LIDGSYHEVD
+590 LVDGSYHEVD

-675 MFGYATVLR
+675 MFGYSTVLR

-699 YEALPAALSE
+699 YEPLPAALSE
-709 SLVEKFGAKS
+709 GLIEKFGAKS

>member
-1 MLWYCESINVGR
+1 MAR
-13 DVELDHVRNIGIMA
+13 DVELARVRNIGIMA

-35 TSERILY
+35 TSERILF

-76 ATVCYWKRNK
+76 ATVCYWNRNGH
-86 ANHRINIIDTP
+86 NRINIIDTP

-132 VWRQADKYSVPR
+132 VWRQADKYHVPR

-153 VGADFKQVLAQME
+153 VGADFYACLNQMV
-166 TRLHANPVAVQLPIG
+166 TRLNANPVAVQIPIG
-181 AEDKFEG
+181 TEDNFKG
-188 VIDLVENKALFFNK
+188 VIDLVENKALYFNAE
-202 DTMDTEEGEIPSDM
+202 TLDTEEGEMPADM
-216 VDEIEEYRET
+216 ADTIAEYRET
-226 LIVKASDFDESLMEA
+226 LIVKASDFDEALMEK
-241 YLNGEEVSSEQIRA
+241 YLEGEEVSADEIRA
-255 ALRKGCVSM
+255 ALRKGCIAMKV
-264 GLVPV
+264 VPV

-285 GVVDYLPSPVDI
+285 GVIDSLPSPVDVP
-297 SGPMVAPY
+297 GPMVASSDL
-305 EAFARQER
+305 FARQER
-313 DEGDV
+313 GEGDIK
-318 REDEKFE
+318 EEEKFE

-330 NGQFAGLA
+330 GAQFAGLA

-347 GQLTFVRI
+347 GQLTFVRV
-355 YSGKLVS
+355 YSGTLTS
-362 GASVFNTNKHR
+362 GQSVMNTNKHR

-392 EAYAGEIVAV
+392 EAHAGEIVAV
-402 LGLKNTVTGDTL
+402 LGLKSTVTGDTL

-420 VVLESMSF
+420 VVLEAMTF
-428 PDPVINMSIEPD
+428 PEPVITMSIEPD
-440 TQDDVNRL
+440 TQDDVNKL
-448 GIALQKLAAED
+448 GLALQKLAAED
-459 PSFKVSTDNETGQTV
+459 PSFKVSSDKETGQTV

-483 DIIASRLKREFG
+483 DIIASRLKREFN
-495 VNAKIGRPQVA
+495 VNAKVGRPQVA

-513 TGECE
+513 EGNCE
-518 CRFVRQSGGRGQY
+518 CLYKRQSGGRGQY
-531 GHVKLVLHPNE
+531 GHVKMVLRPNE
-542 PGKGI
+542 PGTGV

-563 PAVEKGVRSATETG
+563 AAVEKGVRAAAETG

-585 DVHVE
+585 DVHIDLV
-590 LIDGSYHEVD
+590 DGSYHEVD
-600 SSEMAFQVAG
+600 SSEMAFQIAG

-675 MFGYATVLR
+675 MFGYSTVLR

-699 YEALPAALSE
+699 YEPLPAALSE
-709 SLVEKFGAKS
+709 GLIEKFGAKS

>member
-1 MLWYCESINVGR
+1 MAR
-13 DVELDHVRNIGIMA
+13 DVELARVRNIGIMA

-76 ATVCYWKRNK
+76 ATVCYWNRNGH
-86 ANHRINIIDTP
+86 NRINIIDTP

-132 VWRQADKYSVPR
+132 VWRQADHYHVPR
-144 IAFVNKMDR
+144 VAFINKMDR
-153 VGADFKQVLAQME
+153 VGADFYSCLNQMV
-166 TRLHANPVAVQLPIG
+166 TRLNANPVAVQIPIG
-181 AEDKFEG
+181 TEENFIG
-188 VIDLVENKALFFNK
+188 VVDLIENKALYFNAETL
-202 DTMDTEEGEIPSDM
+202 DTQEGEMPADLA
-216 VDEIEEYRET
+216 DKIEEYRET
-226 LIVKASDFDESLMEA
+226 LIVKASDFDEALMEK
-241 YLNGEEVSSEQIRA
+241 YLEGEEIDPQEIRA
-255 ALRKGCVSM
+255 ALRKGCIAM

-274 FKNKGVQRVLD
+274 FKNKGVQRLLD
-285 GVVDYLPSPVDI
+285 GVIDFLPSPIDI
-297 SGPMVAPY
+297 PGPMVASA
-305 EAFARQER
+305 ELFARQER
-313 DEGDV
+313 GEGDV
-318 REDEKFE
+318 TEEEKFE
-325 LKVSD
+325 LKVTD
-330 NGQFAGLA
+330 KGEFAGLA

-355 YSGKLVS
+355 YSGTLTS
-362 GASVFNTNKHR
+362 GQSVMNTNKHR
-373 RERIGRLL
+373 RERVGRLL
-381 RMHANKREDIT
+381 RMHANKREDVT
-392 EAYAGEIVAV
+392 EAHAGEIVAV
-402 LGLKNTVTGDTL
+402 LGLKSTVTGDTL

-420 VVLESMSF
+420 VVLESMTF
-428 PDPVINMSIEPD
+428 PEPVITMSIEPD
-440 TQDDVNRL
+440 TQDDVNKL
-448 GIALQKLAAED
+448 GLALQKLAAED
-459 PSFKVSTDNETGQTV
+459 PSFKVTTDKETGQTV

-483 DIIASRLKREFG
+483 DIIASRLKREFN
-495 VNAKIGRPQVA
+495 VNAKVGRPQVA

-513 TGECE
+513 EGNCE
-518 CRFVRQSGGRGQY
+518 CMYKRQSGGRGQY
-531 GHVKLVLHPNE
+531 GHVKMVMRPNE
-542 PGKGI
+542 PGTGV

-563 PAVEKGVRSATETG
+563 AAVEKGVRSAAETG

-590 LIDGSYHEVD
+590 LVDGSYHEVD

-675 MFGYATVLR
+675 MFGYSTVLR

-699 YEALPAALSE
+699 YEPLPAALSE
-709 SLVEKFGAKS
+709 GLIEKFGAKS

>member
-1 MLWYCESINVGR
+1 MAR
-13 DVELDHVRNIGIMA
+13 DVELARVRNIGIMA

-76 ATVCYWKRNK
+76 ATVCYWNRNGH
-86 ANHRINIIDTP
+86 NRINIIDTP

-132 VWRQADKYSVPR
+132 VWRQADHYHVPR
-144 IAFVNKMDR
+144 VAFINKMDR
-153 VGADFKQVLAQME
+153 VGADFYSCLNQMV
-166 TRLHANPVAVQLPIG
+166 TRLNANPVAVQIPIG
-181 AEDKFEG
+181 TEENFIG
-188 VIDLVENKALFFNK
+188 VVDLIENKALYFNAETL
-202 DTMDTEEGEIPSDM
+202 DTQEGEMPADLA
-216 VDEIEEYRET
+216 DKIEEYRET
-226 LIVKASDFDESLMEA
+226 LIVKASDFDEALMEK
-241 YLNGEEVSSEQIRA
+241 YLEGEEIDPQEIRA
-255 ALRKGCVSM
+255 ALRKGCIAM

-274 FKNKGVQRVLD
+274 FKNKGVQRLLD
-285 GVVDYLPSPVDI
+285 GVIDFLPSPIDVP
-297 SGPMVAPY
+297 GPMVASA
-305 EAFARQER
+305 ELFARQER
-313 DEGDV
+313 GEGDV
-318 REDEKFE
+318 TEEEKFE
-325 LKVSD
+325 LKVTD
-330 NGQFAGLA
+330 KGEFAGLA

-355 YSGKLVS
+355 YSGTLTS
-362 GASVFNTNKHR
+362 GQSVMNTNKHR
-373 RERIGRLL
+373 RERVGRLL
-381 RMHANKREDIT
+381 RMHANKREDVT
-392 EAYAGEIVAV
+392 EAHAGEIVAV
-402 LGLKNTVTGDTL
+402 LGLKSTVTGDTL

-420 VVLESMSF
+420 VVLESMTF
-428 PDPVINMSIEPD
+428 PEPVITMSIEPD
-440 TQDDVNRL
+440 TQDDVNKL
-448 GIALQKLAAED
+448 GLALQKLAAED
-459 PSFKVSTDNETGQTV
+459 PSFKVTTDKETGQTV

-483 DIIASRLKREFG
+483 DIIASRLKREFN
-495 VNAKIGRPQVA
+495 VNAKVGRPQVA

-513 TGECE
+513 EGNCE
-518 CRFVRQSGGRGQY
+518 CMYKRQSGGRGQY
-531 GHVKLVLHPNE
+531 GHVKMVMRPNE
-542 PGKGI
+542 PGTGV

-563 PAVEKGVRSATETG
+563 AAVEKGVRSAAETG

-585 DVHVE
+585 DVHVD
-590 LIDGSYHEVD
+590 LVDGSYHEVD
-600 SSEMAFQVAG
+600 SSEMAFQIAG

-675 MFGYATVLR
+675 MFGYSTVLR

-699 YEALPAALSE
+699 YEPLPAALSE
-709 SLVEKFGAKS
+709 GLIEKFGAKS

>member
-1 MLWYCESINVGR
+1 VAR
-13 DVELDHVRNIGIMA
+13 DVELSRVRNIGIMA

-76 ATVCYWKRNK
+76 ATVCYWNRNN
-86 ANHRINIIDTP
+86 ARHRINIIDTP

-132 VWRQADKYSVPR
+132 VWRQADKYHVPR

-153 VGADFKQVLAQME
+153 VGADFKAVLVQME
-166 TRLHANPVAVQLPIG
+166 HRLNTNPVAVQLPIG
-181 AEDKFEG
+181 SEENFKG
-188 VIDLVENKALFFNK
+188 IIDLIELKALYFNA
-202 DTMDTEEGEIPSDM
+202 DTLDTEEGEMPADM
-216 VDEIEEYRET
+216 EAEISEFRES
-226 LIVKASDFDESLMEA
+226 LIVKASDYDEALMEK
-241 YLNGEEVSSEQIRA
+241 YLEGEEISADEIRA
-255 ALRKGCVSM
+255 ALRKGCIAM

-274 FKNKGVQRVLD
+274 FKNKGVQRMLD
-285 GVVDYLPSPVDI
+285 GVVDFLPSPIDI
-297 SGPMVAPY
+297 PGPMVAPY
-305 EAFARQER
+305 DAFSRQER
-313 DEGDV
+313 GDGDV
-318 REDEKFE
+318 KEEEKFE

-330 NGQFAGLA
+330 DEPFAGLA
-338 FKLMSDPYV
+338 FKLMADPYV
-347 GQLTFVRI
+347 GQLTFVRV
-355 YSGKLVS
+355 YSGKLVA
-362 GASVFNTNKHR
+362 GESVFNTNKHR

-392 EAYAGEIVAV
+392 EAHTGEIVAV

-414 CDEGLD
+414 CEEGLD
-420 VVLESMSF
+420 VVLESMTF
-428 PDPVINMSIEPD
+428 PDPVISMSIEPD

-448 GIALQKLAAED
+448 GLALQKLAAED
-459 PSFKVSTDNETGQTV
+459 PSFKVSTDQETGQTV

-483 DIIASRLKREFG
+483 DIIASRLKREFN

-506 YRETITR
+506 YRETITKP
-513 TGECE
+513 GEME
-518 CRFVRQSGGRGQY
+518 CRYVRQSGGRGQY
-531 GHVKLVLHPNE
+531 GHVVLQLKPNE
-542 PGKGI
+542 PGTGI

-563 PAVEKGVRSATETG
+563 PAVEKGVRNAAESG

-585 DVHVE
+585 DVHVD
-590 LIDGSYHEVD
+590 LTFGSYHEVD

-634 ITPEEYTGD
+634 VTPEEYTGD

-657 LEPRKGVQAIRA
+657 LEPRKNIQVIRA

-699 YEALPAALSE
+699 YEPLPSAIADGLI
-709 SLVEKFGAKS
+709 EKFGAKG
-719 NS
+719 N

>member
-1 MLWYCESINVGR
+1 MGR
-13 DVELDHVRNIGIMA
+13 DVELAQVRNIGIMA

-35 TSERILY
+35 TSERILF

-76 ATVCYWKRNK
+76 ATVCYWNRNGR
-86 ANHRINIIDTP
+86 NRINIIDTP

-132 VWRQADKYSVPR
+132 VWRQADHYHVPR

-153 VGADFKQVLAQME
+153 VGADFYNCLTQMT
-166 TRLHANPVAVQLPIG
+166 TRLNANPVAVQIPIG
-181 AEDKFEG
+181 TEDKFVG
-188 VIDLVENKALFFNK
+188 VIDLVENKALYFDA
-202 DTMDTEEGEIPSDM
+202 DTLDTKEGEMPADM
-216 VDEIEEYRET
+216 ADLISEYRET
-226 LIVKASDFDESLMEA
+226 LIVKASDYNEALMEK
-241 YLNGEEVSSEQIRA
+241 YLEGEEIKPEEIRV
-255 ALRKGCVSM
+255 ALRKGCVAM

-274 FKNKGVQRVLD
+274 FKNKGVQRMLD
-285 GVVDYLPSPVDI
+285 GVVDYLPSPIDVP
-297 SGPMVAPY
+297 GPMVAPY
-305 EAFARQER
+305 ELFARQER
-313 DEGDV
+313 GEGDIT
-318 REDEKFE
+318 EEEKFE

-330 NGQFAGLA
+330 EDRFSGLA

-355 YSGKLVS
+355 YTGVLTTGQAVY
-362 GASVFNTNKHR
+362 NTNKHR
-373 RERIGRLL
+373 RERVGRLL

-392 EAYAGEIVAV
+392 EAHAGEIVAV
-402 LGLKNTVTGDTL
+402 LGLKSTITGDTL
-414 CDEGLD
+414 CEEGLD
-420 VVLESMSF
+420 IVLESMTF
-428 PDPVINMSIEPD
+428 PEPVITMSIEPD
-440 TQDDVNRL
+440 TQDDVNKL
-448 GIALQKLAAED
+448 GLALQKLAAED
-459 PSFKVSTDNETGQTV
+459 PSFKVSTDKDTGQTV

-483 DIIASRLKREFG
+483 DIIASRLKREFN

-506 YRETITR
+506 YRESITKS
-513 TGECE
+513 GEIE

-531 GHVKLVLHPNE
+531 GHVVLQLKPNE
-542 PGKGI
+542 PGTGI

-556 VVPREYW
+556 VVPREYC
-563 PAVEKGVRSATETG
+563 PAVEKGVRSAAETG

-585 DVHVE
+585 DVHVD
-590 LIDGSYHEVD
+590 LTFGSYHEVD

-621 GAQLLEP
+621 APQLLEP

-651 RGRIQD
+651 RGRISD
-657 LEPRKGVQAIRA
+657 LEARKGVQAIRA

-675 MFGYATVLR
+675 MFGYSTVLR

-699 YEALPAALSE
+699 YEPLPAALSE
-709 SLVEKFGAKS
+709 GLIERFGAKS
-719 NS
+719 N

>member
-1 MLWYCESINVGR
+1 MAR
-13 DVELDHVRNIGIMA
+13 DVELARVRNIGIME

-76 ATVCYWKRNK
+76 ATVCYWNRNGH
-86 ANHRINIIDTP
+86 NRINIIDTP

-132 VWRQADKYSVPR
+132 VWRQADHYHVPR
-144 IAFVNKMDR
+144 VAFINKMDR
-153 VGADFKQVLAQME
+153 VGADFYSCLNQMV
-166 TRLHANPVAVQLPIG
+166 TRLNANPVAVQIPIG
-181 AEDKFEG
+181 TEENFIG
-188 VIDLVENKALFFNK
+188 VVDLIENKALYFNAETL
-202 DTMDTEEGEIPSDM
+202 DTQEGEMPADLA
-216 VDEIEEYRET
+216 DKIEEYRET
-226 LIVKASDFDESLMEA
+226 LIVKASDFDEALMEK
-241 YLNGEEVSSEQIRA
+241 YLEGEEIDPQEIRA
-255 ALRKGCVSM
+255 ALRKGCIAM

-274 FKNKGVQRVLD
+274 FKNKGVQRLLD
-285 GVVDYLPSPVDI
+285 GVIDFLPSPIDVP
-297 SGPMVAPY
+297 GPMVASA
-305 EAFARQER
+305 ELFARQER
-313 DEGDV
+313 GEGDV
-318 REDEKFE
+318 TEEEKFE
-325 LKVSD
+325 LKVTD
-330 NGQFAGLA
+330 KGEFAGLA

-355 YSGKLVS
+355 YSGTLTS
-362 GASVFNTNKHR
+362 GQSVMNTNKHR
-373 RERIGRLL
+373 RERVGRLL
-381 RMHANKREDIT
+381 RMHANKREDVT
-392 EAYAGEIVAV
+392 EAHAGEIVAV
-402 LGLKNTVTGDTL
+402 LGLKSTVTGDTL

-420 VVLESMSF
+420 VVLESMTF
-428 PDPVINMSIEPD
+428 PEPVITMSIEPD
-440 TQDDVNRL
+440 TQDDVNKL
-448 GIALQKLAAED
+448 GLALQKLAAED
-459 PSFKVSTDNETGQTV
+459 PSFKVTTDKETGQTV

-483 DIIASRLKREFG
+483 DIIASRLKREFN
-495 VNAKIGRPQVA
+495 VNAKVGRPQVA

-513 TGECE
+513 EGNCE
-518 CRFVRQSGGRGQY
+518 CMYKRQSGGRGQY
-531 GHVKLVLHPNE
+531 GHVKMVMRPNE
-542 PGKGI
+542 PGTGV

-563 PAVEKGVRSATETG
+563 AAVEKGVRSAAETG

-590 LIDGSYHEVD
+590 LVDGSYHEVD

-675 MFGYATVLR
+675 MFGYSTVLR

-699 YEALPAALSE
+699 YEPLPAALSE
-709 SLVEKFGAKS
+709 GLIEKFGAKS

>member
-1 MLWYCESINVGR
+1 M
-13 DVELDHVRNIGIMA
+13 RNIGIMA

-35 TSERILY
+35 TSERILF

-76 ATVCYWKRNK
+76 ATVCYWNRNGH
-86 ANHRINIIDTP
+86 NRINIIDTP

-132 VWRQADKYSVPR
+132 VWRQADKYHVPR

-153 VGADFKQVLAQME
+153 VGADFYACLNQMV
-166 TRLHANPVAVQLPIG
+166 TRLNANPVAVQIPIG
-181 AEDKFEG
+181 TEDNFKG
-188 VIDLVENKALFFNK
+188 VIDLVENKALYFNAE
-202 DTMDTEEGEIPSDM
+202 TLDTEEGEMPADM
-216 VDEIEEYRET
+216 ADTIAEYRET
-226 LIVKASDFDESLMEA
+226 LIVKASDFDEALMEK
-241 YLNGEEVSSEQIRA
+241 YLEGEEVSADEIRA
-255 ALRKGCVSM
+255 ALRKGCIAMKV
-264 GLVPV
+264 VPV

-285 GVVDYLPSPVDI
+285 GVIDYLPSPVDVP
-297 SGPMVAPY
+297 GPMVASSDL
-305 EAFARQER
+305 FARQER
-313 DEGDV
+313 GEGDIK
-318 REDEKFE
+318 EEEKFE

-330 NGQFAGLA
+330 GAQFAGLA

-347 GQLTFVRI
+347 GQLTFVRV
-355 YSGKLVS
+355 YSGTLTS
-362 GASVFNTNKHR
+362 GQSVMNTNKHR

-392 EAYAGEIVAV
+392 EAHAGEIVAV
-402 LGLKNTVTGDTL
+402 LGLKSTVTGDTL

-420 VVLESMSF
+420 VVLEAMTF
-428 PDPVINMSIEPD
+428 PEPVITMSIEPD
-440 TQDDVNRL
+440 TQDDVNKL
-448 GIALQKLAAED
+448 GLALQKLAAED
-459 PSFKVSTDNETGQTV
+459 PSFKVSSDKETGQTV

-483 DIIASRLKREFG
+483 DIIASRLKREFN
-495 VNAKIGRPQVA
+495 VNAKVGRPQVA

-513 TGECE
+513 EGNCE
-518 CRFVRQSGGRGQY
+518 CLYKRQSGGRGQY
-531 GHVKLVLHPNE
+531 GHVKMVLRPNE
-542 PGKGI
+542 PGTGV

-563 PAVEKGVRSATETG
+563 AAVEKGVRAAAETG

-585 DVHVE
+585 DVHIDLV
-590 LIDGSYHEVD
+590 DGSYHEVD
-600 SSEMAFQVAG
+600 SSEMAFQIAG

-675 MFGYATVLR
+675 MFGYSTVLR

-699 YEALPAALSE
+699 YEPLPAALSE
-709 SLVEKFGAKS
+709 GLIEKFGAKS

>member
-1 MLWYCESINVGR
+1 MAR
-13 DVELDHVRNIGIMA
+13 DVELARVRNIGIMA

-76 ATVCYWKRNK
+76 ATVCYWNRNGH
-86 ANHRINIIDTP
+86 NRINIIDTP

-132 VWRQADKYSVPR
+132 VWRQADHYHVPR
-144 IAFVNKMDR
+144 VAFINKMDR
-153 VGADFKQVLAQME
+153 VGADFYSCLNQMV
-166 TRLHANPVAVQLPIG
+166 TRLNANPVAVQIPIG
-181 AEDKFEG
+181 TEENFIG
-188 VIDLVENKALFFNK
+188 VVDLIENKALYFNAETL
-202 DTMDTEEGEIPSDM
+202 DTQEGEMPADLA
-216 VDEIEEYRET
+216 DKIEEYRET
-226 LIVKASDFDESLMEA
+226 LIVKASDFDEALMEK
-241 YLNGEEVSSEQIRA
+241 YLEGEEIDPQEIRA
-255 ALRKGCVSM
+255 ALRKGCIAM

-274 FKNKGVQRVLD
+274 FKNKGVQRLLD
-285 GVVDYLPSPVDI
+285 GVIDFLPSPIDVP
-297 SGPMVAPY
+297 GPMVASA
-305 EAFARQER
+305 ELFARQER
-313 DEGDV
+313 GEGDV
-318 REDEKFE
+318 TEEEKFE
-325 LKVSD
+325 LKVTD
-330 NGQFAGLA
+330 KGEFAGLA

-355 YSGKLVS
+355 YSGTLTS
-362 GASVFNTNKHR
+362 GQSVMNTNKHR
-373 RERIGRLL
+373 RERVGRLL
-381 RMHANKREDIT
+381 RMHANKREDVT
-392 EAYAGEIVAV
+392 EAHAGEIVAV
-402 LGLKNTVTGDTL
+402 LGLKSTVTGDTL

-420 VVLESMSF
+420 VVLESMTF
-428 PDPVINMSIEPD
+428 PEPVITMSIEPD
-440 TQDDVNRL
+440 TQDDVNKL
-448 GIALQKLAAED
+448 GLALQKLAAED
-459 PSFKVSTDNETGQTV
+459 PSFKVTTDKETGQTV

-483 DIIASRLKREFG
+483 DIIASRLKREFN
-495 VNAKIGRPQVA
+495 VNAKVGRPQVA

-513 TGECE
+513 EGNCE
-518 CRFVRQSGGRGQY
+518 CMYKRQSGGRGQY
-531 GHVKLVLHPNE
+531 GHVKIVMRPNE
-542 PGKGI
+542 PGTGV

-563 PAVEKGVRSATETG
+563 AAVEKGVRSAAETG

-590 LIDGSYHEVD
+590 LVDGSYHEVD

-675 MFGYATVLR
+675 MFGYSTVLR

-699 YEALPAALSE
+699 YEPLPAALSE
-709 SLVEKFGAKS
+709 GLIEKFGAKS

>member
-1 MLWYCESINVGR
+1 MAR
-13 DVELDHVRNIGIMA
+13 DVDLAHVRNIGIMA

-42 FTGRTHRIGEVHDGA
+42 FTGKTHRIGEVHDGA

-76 ATVCYWKRNK
+76 ATVCYWNRNGH
-86 ANHRINIIDTP
+86 NRINIIDTP

-132 VWRQADKYSVPR
+132 VWRQADHYHVPR

-153 VGADFKQVLAQME
+153 VGADFYACMQQMV
-166 TRLHANPVAVQLPIG
+166 TRLDANPVAVQIPIG
-181 AEDKFEG
+181 SEENFIG
-188 VIDLVENKALFFNK
+188 LVDLVENKAFYFNAETL
-202 DTMDTEEGEIPSDM
+202 DADEGPIPEDLADK
-216 VDEIEEYRET
+216 VAEFRET
-226 LIVKASDFDESLMEA
+226 LIEKASDYDEGLMEA
-241 YLNGEEVSSEQIRA
+241 YLEGEEISTDVIRA

-274 FKNKGVQRVLD
+274 FKNKGVQRMLD
-285 GVVDYLPSPVDI
+285 GVCDYLPSPVDVP
-297 SGPMVAPY
+297 GPMVASS
-305 EAFARQER
+305 ELFARQER
-313 DEGDV
+313 GEGDITD
-318 REDEKFE
+318 EEKFE

-355 YSGKLVS
+355 YSGVLS
-362 GASVFNTNKHR
+362 TGQSVFNTNKHR

-392 EAYAGEIVAV
+392 EAHAGEIVAV
-402 LGLKNTVTGDTL
+402 LGLKSTVTGDTL
-414 CDEGLD
+414 CEEGLD
-420 VVLESMSF
+420 IVLESMTF
-428 PDPVINMSIEPD
+428 PEPVITMSIEPD
-440 TQDDVNRL
+440 TQDDVNKL
-448 GIALQKLAAED
+448 GLALQKLAAED
-459 PSFKVSTDNETGQTV
+459 PSFKVSTDKETGQTV

-483 DIIASRLKREFG
+483 DIIASRLKREFK
-495 VNAKIGRPQVA
+495 VNAKVGRPQVA
-506 YRETITR
+506 YRETITKSNES
-513 TGECE
+513 ECM
-518 CRFVRQSGGRGQY
+518 FKRQSGGRGQY
-531 GHVKLVLHPNE
+531 GHVKLVLTPTE
-542 PGKGI
+542 PGSGI

-563 PAVEKGVRSATETG
+563 AAVEKGVRSAAETG

-585 DVHVE
+585 DIHVD

-600 SSEMAFQVAG
+600 SSEMAFQIAG

-621 GAQLLEP
+621 AAQLLEP

-634 ITPEEYTGD
+634 VTPEEYTGD

-657 LEPRKGVQAIRA
+657 MEPRRGVQAIRA

-675 MFGYATVLR
+675 MFGYSTVLR

-699 YEALPAALSE
+699 YEPLPAALSE
-709 SLVEKFGAKS
+709 GLIERFGAKS

>member
-1 MLWYCESINVGR
+1 MAR
-13 DVELDHVRNIGIMA
+13 DVELARVRNIGIMA

-42 FTGRTHRIGEVHDGA
+42 FTGCTHRIGEVHDGA

-76 ATVCYWKRNK
+76 ATVCYWNRNGH
-86 ANHRINIIDTP
+86 NRINIIDTP

-132 VWRQADKYSVPR
+132 VWRQADHYHVPR
-144 IAFVNKMDR
+144 VAFINKMDR
-153 VGADFKQVLAQME
+153 VGADFYSCLNQMV
-166 TRLHANPVAVQLPIG
+166 TRLNANPVAVQIPIG
-181 AEDKFEG
+181 TEENFIG
-188 VIDLVENKALFFNK
+188 VVDLIENKALYFNAETL
-202 DTMDTEEGEIPSDM
+202 DTQEGEMPADLA
-216 VDEIEEYRET
+216 DKIEEYRET
-226 LIVKASDFDESLMEA
+226 LIVKASDFDEALMEK
-241 YLNGEEVSSEQIRA
+241 YLEGEEIDPQEIRA
-255 ALRKGCVSM
+255 ALRKGCIAM

-274 FKNKGVQRVLD
+274 FKNKGVQRLLD
-285 GVVDYLPSPVDI
+285 GVIDFLPSPIDVP
-297 SGPMVAPY
+297 GPMVASA
-305 EAFARQER
+305 ELFARQER
-313 DEGDV
+313 GEGDV
-318 REDEKFE
+318 TEEEKFE
-325 LKVSD
+325 LKVTD
-330 NGQFAGLA
+330 KGEFAGLA

-355 YSGKLVS
+355 YSGTLTS
-362 GASVFNTNKHR
+362 GQSVMNTNKHR
-373 RERIGRLL
+373 RERVGRLL
-381 RMHANKREDIT
+381 RMHANKREDVT
-392 EAYAGEIVAV
+392 EAHAGEIVAV
-402 LGLKNTVTGDTL
+402 LGLKSTVTGDTL

-420 VVLESMSF
+420 VVLESMTF
-428 PDPVINMSIEPD
+428 PEPVITMSIEPD
-440 TQDDVNRL
+440 TQDDVNKL
-448 GIALQKLAAED
+448 GLALQKLAAED
-459 PSFKVSTDNETGQTV
+459 PSFKVTTDKETGQTV

-483 DIIASRLKREFG
+483 DIIASRLKREFN
-495 VNAKIGRPQVA
+495 VNAKVGRPQVA

-513 TGECE
+513 EGNCE
-518 CRFVRQSGGRGQY
+518 CMYKRQSGGRGQY
-531 GHVKLVLHPNE
+531 GHVKMVMRPNE
-542 PGKGI
+542 PGTGV

-563 PAVEKGVRSATETG
+563 AAVEKGVRSAAETG

-590 LIDGSYHEVD
+590 LVDGSYHEVD

-675 MFGYATVLR
+675 MFGYSTVLR

-699 YEALPAALSE
+699 YEPLPAALSE
-709 SLVEKFGAKS
+709 GLIEKFGAKS

>member
-1 MLWYCESINVGR
+1 MAR
-13 DVELDHVRNIGIMA
+13 DVELARVRNIGIMA

-76 ATVCYWKRNK
+76 ATVCYWNRNGH
-86 ANHRINIIDTP
+86 NRINIIDTP

-132 VWRQADKYSVPR
+132 VWRQADHYHVPR
-144 IAFVNKMDR
+144 VAFINKMDR
-153 VGADFKQVLAQME
+153 VGADFYSCLSQMV
-166 TRLHANPVAVQLPIG
+166 TRLNANPVAVQIPIG
-181 AEDKFEG
+181 TEENFIG
-188 VIDLVENKALFFNK
+188 VVDLIENKALYFNAETL
-202 DTMDTEEGEIPSDM
+202 DTQEGEMPADM
-216 VDEIEEYRET
+216 ADKIEEYRET
-226 LIVKASDFDESLMEA
+226 LIVKASDFDEALMEK
-241 YLNGEEVSSEQIRA
+241 YLEGEEIDPQEIRA
-255 ALRKGCVSM
+255 ALRKGCIAM

-274 FKNKGVQRVLD
+274 FKNKGVQRLLD
-285 GVVDYLPSPVDI
+285 GVIDFLPSPIDVP
-297 SGPMVAPY
+297 GPMVASA
-305 EAFARQER
+305 ELFARQER
-313 DEGDV
+313 GEGDV
-318 REDEKFE
+318 TEDEKFE
-325 LKVSD
+325 LKVTD
-330 NGQFAGLA
+330 KGEFAGLA

-355 YSGKLVS
+355 YSGTLTS
-362 GASVFNTNKHR
+362 GQSVMNTNKHR

-381 RMHANKREDIT
+381 RMHANKREDVT
-392 EAYAGEIVAV
+392 EAHAGEIVAV
-402 LGLKNTVTGDTL
+402 LGLKSTVTGDTL

-420 VVLESMSF
+420 VVLESMTF
-428 PDPVINMSIEPD
+428 PEPVITMSIEPD
-440 TQDDVNRL
+440 TQDDVNKL
-448 GIALQKLAAED
+448 GLALQKLAAED
-459 PSFKVSTDNETGQTV
+459 PSFKVTTDKETGQTV

-483 DIIASRLKREFG
+483 DIIASRLKREFN
-495 VNAKIGRPQVA
+495 VNAKVGRPQVA

-513 TGECE
+513 EGNCE
-518 CRFVRQSGGRGQY
+518 CMYKRQSGGRGQY
-531 GHVKLVLHPNE
+531 GHVKMVMRPNE
-542 PGKGI
+542 PGTGV

-563 PAVEKGVRSATETG
+563 AAVEKGVRSAAETG

-585 DVHVE
+585 DVHVD
-590 LIDGSYHEVD
+590 LVDGSYHEVD
-600 SSEMAFQVAG
+600 SSEMAFQIAG

-675 MFGYATVLR
+675 MFGYSTVLR

-699 YEALPAALSE
+699 YEPLPAALSE
-709 SLVEKFGAKS
+709 GLIEKFGAKS

>member
-1 MLWYCESINVGR
+1 MAR
-13 DVELDHVRNIGIMA
+13 DVELARVRNIGIMA

-76 ATVCYWKRNK
+76 ATVCYWNRNGH
-86 ANHRINIIDTP
+86 NRINIIDTP

-132 VWRQADKYSVPR
+132 VWRQADHYHVPR
-144 IAFVNKMDR
+144 VAFINKMDR
-153 VGADFKQVLAQME
+153 VGADFYSCLSQMV
-166 TRLHANPVAVQLPIG
+166 TRLNANPVAVQIPIG
-181 AEDKFEG
+181 TEENFIG
-188 VIDLVENKALFFNK
+188 VVDLIENKALYFNAETL
-202 DTMDTEEGEIPSDM
+202 DTQEGEMPADLA
-216 VDEIEEYRET
+216 DKIEEYRET
-226 LIVKASDFDESLMEA
+226 LIVKASDFDEALMEK
-241 YLNGEEVSSEQIRA
+241 YLEGEEIDPQEIRA
-255 ALRKGCVSM
+255 ALRKGCIAM

-274 FKNKGVQRVLD
+274 FKNKGVQRLLD
-285 GVVDYLPSPVDI
+285 GVIDFLPSPIDVP
-297 SGPMVAPY
+297 GPMVASA
-305 EAFARQER
+305 ELFARQER
-313 DEGDV
+313 GEGDV
-318 REDEKFE
+318 TEEEKFE
-325 LKVSD
+325 LKVTD
-330 NGQFAGLA
+330 KGEFAGLA

-355 YSGKLVS
+355 YSGTLTS
-362 GASVFNTNKHR
+362 GQSVMNTNKHR

-381 RMHANKREDIT
+381 RMHANKREDVT
-392 EAYAGEIVAV
+392 EAHAGEIVAV
-402 LGLKNTVTGDTL
+402 LGLKSTVTGDTL

-420 VVLESMSF
+420 VVLESMTF
-428 PDPVINMSIEPD
+428 PEPVITMSIEPD
-440 TQDDVNRL
+440 TQDDVNKL
-448 GIALQKLAAED
+448 GLALQKLAAED
-459 PSFKVSTDNETGQTV
+459 PSFKVTTDKETGQTV

-483 DIIASRLKREFG
+483 DIIASRLKREFN
-495 VNAKIGRPQVA
+495 VNAKVGRPQVA

-513 TGECE
+513 EGNCE
-518 CRFVRQSGGRGQY
+518 CMYKRQSGGRGQY
-531 GHVKLVLHPNE
+531 GHVKMVMRPNE
-542 PGKGI
+542 PGTGV

-563 PAVEKGVRSATETG
+563 AAVEKGVRSAAETG

-585 DVHVE
+585 DVHVD
-590 LIDGSYHEVD
+590 LVDGSYHEVD
-600 SSEMAFQVAG
+600 SSEMAFQIAG

-675 MFGYATVLR
+675 MFGYSTVLR

-699 YEALPAALSE
+699 YEPLPAALSE
-709 SLVEKFGAKS
+709 GLIEKFGAKS

>member
-1 MLWYCESINVGR
+1 MAR
-13 DVELDHVRNIGIMA
+13 DVELARVRNIGIMA

-76 ATVCYWKRNK
+76 ATVCYWNRNGH
-86 ANHRINIIDTP
+86 NRINIIDTP

-132 VWRQADKYSVPR
+132 VWRQADHYHVPR
-144 IAFVNKMDR
+144 VAFINKMDR
-153 VGADFKQVLAQME
+153 VGADFYSCLNQMV
-166 TRLHANPVAVQLPIG
+166 TRLNANPVAVQIPIG
-181 AEDKFEG
+181 TEENFIG
-188 VIDLVENKALFFNK
+188 VVDLIENKALYFNAETL
-202 DTMDTEEGEIPSDM
+202 DTQEGEMPADLA
-216 VDEIEEYRET
+216 DKIEEYRET
-226 LIVKASDFDESLMEA
+226 LIVKASDFDEALMEK
-241 YLNGEEVSSEQIRA
+241 YLEGEEIDPQEIRA
-255 ALRKGCVSM
+255 ALRKGCIAM

-274 FKNKGVQRVLD
+274 FKNKGVQRLLD
-285 GVVDYLPSPVDI
+285 GVIDFLPSPIDVP
-297 SGPMVAPY
+297 GPMVASA
-305 EAFARQER
+305 ELFARQER
-313 DEGDV
+313 GEGDV
-318 REDEKFE
+318 TEEEKFE
-325 LKVSD
+325 LKVTD
-330 NGQFAGLA
+330 KGEFAGLA

-355 YSGKLVS
+355 YSGTLTS
-362 GASVFNTNKHR
+362 GQSVMNTNKHR
-373 RERIGRLL
+373 RERVGRLL
-381 RMHANKREDIT
+381 RMHANKREDVT
-392 EAYAGEIVAV
+392 EAHAGEIVAV
-402 LGLKNTVTGDTL
+402 LGLKSTVTGDTL

-420 VVLESMSF
+420 VVLESMTF
-428 PDPVINMSIEPD
+428 PEPVITMSIEPD
-440 TQDDVNRL
+440 TQDDVNKL
-448 GIALQKLAAED
+448 GLALQKLAAED
-459 PSFKVSTDNETGQTV
+459 PSFKVTTDKETGQTV

-483 DIIASRLKREFG
+483 DIIASRLKREFN
-495 VNAKIGRPQVA
+495 VNAKVGRPQVA

-513 TGECE
+513 EGNCE
-518 CRFVRQSGGRGQY
+518 CMYKRQSGGRGQY
-531 GHVKLVLHPNE
+531 GHVKMVMRPNE
-542 PGKGI
+542 PGTGV
-547 TFESKIVGG
+547 TFESKSVGG

-563 PAVEKGVRSATETG
+563 AAVEKGVRSAAETG

-590 LIDGSYHEVD
+590 LVDGSYHEVD

-675 MFGYATVLR
+675 MFGYSTVLR

-699 YEALPAALSE
+699 YEPLPAALSE
-709 SLVEKFGAKS
+709 GLIEKFGAKS

>member
-1 MLWYCESINVGR
+1 MDL
-13 DVELDHVRNIGIMA
+13 
-27 HIDAGKTT
+27 
-35 TSERILY
+35 ER
-42 FTGRTHRIGEVHDGA
+42 EK
-57 ATMDW
+57 
-62 MAEEQERGITITSA
+62 GITIQSA
-76 ATVCYWKRNK
+76 ATHCTWKDN
-86 ANHRINIIDTP
+86 NINIIDTP

-132 VWRQADKYSVPR
+132 VWRQADHYHVPR

-153 VGADFKQVLAQME
+153 VGADFYNCLTQMT
-166 TRLHANPVAVQLPIG
+166 TRLNANPVAVQIPIG
-181 AEDKFEG
+181 TEDKFVG
-188 VIDLVENKALFFNK
+188 VIDLVENKALYFDA
-202 DTMDTEEGEIPSDM
+202 DTLDTKEGEMPADM
-216 VDEIEEYRET
+216 ADLISEYRET
-226 LIVKASDFDESLMEA
+226 LIVKASDYDEALMEK
-241 YLNGEEVSSEQIRA
+241 YLEGEEIKPEEIRV
-255 ALRKGCVSM
+255 ALRKGCVAM

-274 FKNKGVQRVLD
+274 FKNKGVQRMLD
-285 GVVDYLPSPVDI
+285 GVVDYLPSPIDVP
-297 SGPMVAPY
+297 GPMVAPY
-305 EAFARQER
+305 ELFARQER
-313 DEGDV
+313 GEGDIT
-318 REDEKFE
+318 EEEKFE

-330 NGQFAGLA
+330 EDRFSGLA

-355 YSGKLVS
+355 YTGVLTTGQAVY
-362 GASVFNTNKHR
+362 NTNKHR
-373 RERIGRLL
+373 RERVGRLL

-392 EAYAGEIVAV
+392 EAHAGEIVAV
-402 LGLKNTVTGDTL
+402 LGLKSTITGDTL
-414 CDEGLD
+414 CEEGLD
-420 VVLESMSF
+420 SVLESVTF
-428 PDPVINMSIEPD
+428 PEPVITMSIEPD
-440 TQDDVNRL
+440 TQDDVNKL
-448 GIALQKLAAED
+448 GLALQKLAAED
-459 PSFKVSTDNETGQTV
+459 PSFKVSTDKDTGQTV

-483 DIIASRLKREFG
+483 DIIASRLKREFN

-506 YRETITR
+506 YRESITKS
-513 TGECE
+513 GEIE

-531 GHVKLVLHPNE
+531 GHVVLQLKPNE
-542 PGKGI
+542 PGTGI

-563 PAVEKGVRSATETG
+563 PAVEKGVRSAAETG

-585 DVHVE
+585 DVHVD
-590 LIDGSYHEVD
+590 LTFGSYHEVD

-621 GAQLLEP
+621 APQLLEP

-651 RGRIQD
+651 RGRISD
-657 LEPRKGVQAIRA
+657 LEARKGVQAIRA

-675 MFGYATVLR
+675 MFGYSTVLR

-699 YEALPAALSE
+699 YEPLPAALSE
-709 SLVEKFGAKS
+709 GLIERFGAKS
-719 NS
+719 N

>member
-1 MLWYCESINVGR
+1 MAR
-13 DVELDHVRNIGIMA
+13 DVELARVRNIGIMA

-76 ATVCYWKRNK
+76 ATVCYWNRNGH
-86 ANHRINIIDTP
+86 NRINIIDTP

-132 VWRQADKYSVPR
+132 VWRQADHYHVPR
-144 IAFVNKMDR
+144 VAFINKMDR
-153 VGADFKQVLAQME
+153 VGADFYSCLNQMV
-166 TRLHANPVAVQLPIG
+166 TRLNANPVAVQIPIG
-181 AEDKFEG
+181 TEENFIG
-188 VIDLVENKALFFNK
+188 VVDLIENKALYFNAETL
-202 DTMDTEEGEIPSDM
+202 DTQEGEMPADLA
-216 VDEIEEYRET
+216 DKIEEYRET
-226 LIVKASDFDESLMEA
+226 LIVKASDFDEALMEK
-241 YLNGEEVSSEQIRA
+241 YLEGEEIDPQEIRA
-255 ALRKGCVSM
+255 ALRKGCIAM

-274 FKNKGVQRVLD
+274 FKNKGVQRLLD
-285 GVVDYLPSPVDI
+285 GVIDFLPSPIDVP
-297 SGPMVAPY
+297 GPMVASA
-305 EAFARQER
+305 ELFARQER
-313 DEGDV
+313 GEGDV
-318 REDEKFE
+318 TEEEKFE
-325 LKVSD
+325 LKVTD
-330 NGQFAGLA
+330 KGEFAGLA

-355 YSGKLVS
+355 YSGTLTS
-362 GASVFNTNKHR
+362 GQSLMNTNKHR
-373 RERIGRLL
+373 RERVGRLL
-381 RMHANKREDIT
+381 RMHANKREDVT
-392 EAYAGEIVAV
+392 EAHAGEIVAV
-402 LGLKNTVTGDTL
+402 LGLKSTVTGDTL

-420 VVLESMSF
+420 VVLESMTF
-428 PDPVINMSIEPD
+428 PEPVITMSIEPD
-440 TQDDVNRL
+440 TQDDVNKL
-448 GIALQKLAAED
+448 GLALQKLAAED
-459 PSFKVSTDNETGQTV
+459 PSFKVTTDKETGQTV

-483 DIIASRLKREFG
+483 DIIASRLKREFN
-495 VNAKIGRPQVA
+495 VNAKVGRPQVA

-513 TGECE
+513 EGNCE
-518 CRFVRQSGGRGQY
+518 CMYKRQSGGRGQY
-531 GHVKLVLHPNE
+531 GHVKMVMRPNE
-542 PGKGI
+542 PGTGV

-563 PAVEKGVRSATETG
+563 AAVEKGVRSAAETG

-590 LIDGSYHEVD
+590 LVDGSYHEVD

-675 MFGYATVLR
+675 MFGYSTVLR

-699 YEALPAALSE
+699 YEPLPAALSE
-709 SLVEKFGAKS
+709 GLIEKFGAKS